1 MRQRMQPH
9 GGQLMMTTQVTTK
22 VPPGFDGKTSWFAFE
37 DAIDDWCDITELEAE
52 KWGPALRNRLEGE
65 ASVYKRLLDREQL
78 REPNGR
84 GVEYFKRT
92 LRPHFVKGA
101 QTVFLYRF
109 MRFMKNNRGN
119 AELMK
124 WMTRFQIDGRRLEES
139 WMDLCPELDLTSPA
153 IVAEVTAR
161 RNAHNN
167 AQAALHAA
175 DNNHVI
181 VPWTDDMI
189 QAVHNEAIGLHRQQ
203 HRDLFP
209 LSPNLIALIFISTA
223 DLFQDQRQSLTSIIT
238 HRNRTMDQ
246 YRVGELRET
255 FIEMFCTVKTA
266 VDNPMMNPSGSGG
279 RRAFL
284 VLEEGDLDGSFGY
297 WAEDEEDGAEG
308 FLDALEDVFWI
319 WDDNDYSW
327 FQRRFQGRRT
337 RKGKGKGKGWK
348 GKGKGKGG
356 RRFFR
361 PRNKGKGKGKRKGKS
376 HLVEDDSYYA
386 NEEWQGYE
394 NENWDEGYW
403 AYEDETAW
411 QSQGWDEWQEYDEY
425 GYFQGKGKKGKKGK
439 GKGKKGHGPS
449 EQGKGQGD
457 GKGEANYVNPSHSSQ
472 PSVQQAALP
481 SSASASGFFVTH
493 SDVSL
498 TSVKV
503 TQDEDQSMEPDL
515 SGCAFLGQEANPVQ
529 KVEEEGVAFH
539 TENQMPPTVA
549 ILDLGCTR
557 AMGSRNAV
565 NAFCDYVDNN
575 DCGLWYKIE
584 PTSSR
589 FFFANSQQ
597 TKCTEKLVI
606 HMYDKSW
613 SVHTTEFDIVEE
625 GNVPLLMSLPQMRNL
640 GFQFELSPQK
650 SFLNC
655 TRLGIWKHQLKMA
668 KSTHLVM
675 DFQDIAWYMSAV
687 YFKTPEVTSFFSQ
700 HEHFE
705 YSQLSVETF
714 AYATDDDWEIDY
726 HRRELIRHHK
736 TLRSQLFKI
745 SGSKCPI
752 SFDDLESTRTTFLE
766 MKNGTKKVEKDDW
779 RAVSGPEKRFDKQWK
794 GRTVFKIKAGAALPA
809 EELSHVKSSSKP
821 ARISDPSDEV
831 KPEHSSPEEKA
842 GKSKSSSAPAEE
854 GKSGSSSSG
863 LKRRLGRKTA
873 SPSEHDDFGK
883 EFIGELEKELD
894 MELDK
899 SDDVRKRRPKGDD
912 VEYSPSSDDE
922 RWEKAKNK
930 PGNESLEPRRISV
943 PLPGSEAQ
951 ALTPA
956 YRKMI
961 KRLDDK
967 VELYKLHVKHYHM
980 SPTQFRRRTSMLNL
994 PERIYEK
1001 YEDVFNKCRVCS
1013 MSVAPPPRAKISGI
1027 RASVFGDVVFV
1038 DHCEIELKKKKY
1050 VVLLVLDGATNLLW
1064 ATAQNSLDKKETL
1077 THLRSWNEQN
1087 NCIPKA
1093 IVGDEAFFSDELL
1106 EYYKFHGIKDLPCGP
1121 RTPWPNRAETAVRLF
1136 KKQWTIMAMSLEG
1149 DERFNGVTIR
1159 QAVKMTAWARNTQL
1173 TISGYSPLEI
1183 ATGRRPPDLFDVE
1196 TANPEQLTSEP
1207 PEEDVPTL
1215 ALQRL
1220 ALRAH
1225 QEARQAA
1232 DLRHDMARRTMPS
1245 DGPYKQGD
1253 EVFYWHQDSSKFK
1266 DKGKWIRGK
1275 VLSQEGAM
1283 VHLHTNKAVIRV
1295 NQSKV
1300 RRDHDEW
1307 HDVSI
1312 PNLDETKEEIK
1323 DEGDLKREDH
1333 NLLCEGCLGEQ
1344 AFWFYDDQKCD
1355 VLELFGS
1362 SSGYSWMMARKGVK
1376 VGQPIDHK
1384 HGSNLNTAY
1393 GQAEAW
1399 KKIMK
1404 MDPEIIFI
1412 NNPSPQSARKMV
1424 FRFCFD
1430 VITWQCKRNKKFIVT
1445 CAEGSYFSLFLDQKR
1460 WHKIL
1465 SKHLCWERVDLQH
1478 FCNCEDEIRDMI
1490 VYHSYDDYQD
1500 DISWFEFL
1508 TKKKFFS
1515 HEACWK
1521 DPHWKA
1527 LPARFLA
1534 GLIRATPEVS
1544 RSYVA
1549 DKRQEFLLED
1559 ILEDFDQGLLCGTCM
1574 HHDRY
1579 DEHSL
1584 LLRDLDVRNDDIPV
1598 PLRHILPQKFSTPSL
1613 VSTLRMIE
1621 ALPLGTEVS
1630 VRESTNEKIVALIPG
1645 LQNIRRMT
1653 LPQMYF
1659 ESCSIF
1665 CGTYGRVNPLFSLP
1679 EDSVILLWNP
1689 GSHHRIFF
1697 MFMSQLYPHYKEFQV
1712 NKWNIIAFSTET
1724 SGAIRRTTVGPPV
1737 NNEVVPPHPPVGAD
1751 GNDPIHPDDHGPPPE
1766 DDVNM
1771 PPDGAND
1778 SGEQDDSDFDMDD
1791 PHVNPP
1797 PGGQPPF
1804 PPQPPPSMPPSTPEV
1819 QFPTAQPS
1827 PFSNPDETIEA
1838 VMQPV
1843 PDDSSSEEPHIT
1855 EPERIEIKQRH
1866 VSHDSDEKPPKAKA
1880 RVMTKKQKVQLP
1892 GHQNPIEV
1900 PTVKPPNDD
1909 EDDVPNPT
1917 VSSNDPTIPLP
1928 TTTPHSFTP
1937 AQPEDEEEYNTPQS
1951 SQDTIP
1957 YQDVETEEPIITEDE
1972 VEHLNSHGS
1981 DDTQPYDSEFVQ
1993 FERDYFVNLGH
2004 NSAAPDFKSY
2014 DINGFRQF
2022 CQYLAK
2028 NGKKTPKAESVIT
2041 PQVLQ
2046 KYAKQIKQAKLE
2058 EFRSFLDFTAMKFRD
2073 RRKHKIENFV
2083 TGRWVLTIKTD
2094 KDGQFKKFKARWVC
2108 RGFQDAQK
2116 WDLQTDSPT
2125 ATRYGFRVA
2134 SQHAASSYWDL
2145 LHIDLKTAFLQ
2156 GETYDLERRV
2166 IHVQLPSDI
2175 GLPPYLVGLCTR
2187 SVYGLA
2193 DAPRRWWNRLDK
2205 FLISLGIQ
2213 PTRADRCTYVCYDGA
2228 FKNDDV
2234 SSGTKTP
2241 KQVSYYVDSPSG
2253 EMTRDESFDIANEVR
2268 QSFAV
2273 EERLFSLCHA
2283 EGKSLYQQQR
2293 YTQKKSEDCA
2303 WTPVIDEELLKFLES
2318 VEHKAGWIPYQNGH
2332 AQVSYRA
2339 KALRTPD
2346 PYYTSKQYF
2355 FRTSIVKR
2363 KGVWWLLEMN
2373 ADIRKEKNF
2382 ISLEEE
2388 AEVLVSIFLPA
2399 ERAYLASTPQL
2410 TPEVVEELLEH
2421 FMDPVHGS
2429 NSKGRKTI
2437 GMCCLHVDDLFVT
2450 GTPDFLE
2457 KFKKKKVKASFKIGH
2472 EDVNDLMFTGQ
2483 RVKWQLDEKT
2493 KKKSHIV
2500 VEQSL
2505 CVSELTEIVIQKG
2518 QKDDEKCDKD
2528 MHTAYRSLLGS
2539 INWLQ
2544 SRTQFQACYQF
2555 SRCASAAASPTI
2567 GDCKALNK
2575 LCKQIVNDPMELK
2588 YWPLEGNP
2596 RLMAM
2601 PDAAFRNNSD
2611 KSSQR
2616 AMVIFMSEPRKEKS
2630 RNSRGSL
2637 IFFESTKIK
2646 RTTLSTTVAELY
2658 ALMKCYG
2665 TCQMLR
2671 GLIKD
2676 ITGHSCELHMRTDAN
2691 NSVTTASTTHV
2702 PEQQETIHMIQMLRK
2717 EACSGSIADL
2727 SHIRT
2732 QWCLADCLTKKSANP
2747 QALIDAVRQGILKEV
2762 DAHPPFRTLVE
2773 HKAYLRSWLPTVCHH
2788 VNFALDVF
2796 YLGESFQWQLC
2807 AVNLF
2812 ACWPFKSCVMNVSS
2826 LCMNAMLKE
2835 IFISFY
2841 EFVPAAQ
2848 LACTHS

>member
-1 MRQRMQPH
+1 MPLFSGSGAVKIMDLYEDEPNDDYESYAMRQRMQPH

-181 VPWTDDMI
+181 VPWNDDMI

-223 DLFQDQRQSLTSIIT
+223 DLSQDQRQGLTSIMT

-284 VLEEGDLDGSFGY
+284 VIEEGDLDGSFGY

-337 RKGKGKGKGWK
+337 RKGKGKGKGRK

-394 NENWDEGYW
+394 NENWNEGYW

-425 GYFQGKGKKGKKGK
+425 GYFQGKGKKGK

-472 PSVQQAALP
+472 PSVQQAAIP

-503 TQDEDQSMEPDL
+503 TQDEDQSMEPDP

-655 TRLGIWKHQLKMA
+655 TRLGIWKYQLRMA

-700 HEHFE
+700 NEHFE

-809 EELSHVKSSSKP
+809 EELSHVKSSNKP

-930 PGNESLEPRRISV
+930 PGNESFEPRRISV

-1093 IVGDEAFFSDELL
+1093 IVGDEAFFSDEFL

-1149 DERFNGVTIR
+1149 DERFKGVTIR

-1207 PEEDVPTL
+1207 PEEDVSTL

-1445 CAEGSYFSLFLDQKR
+1445 CPEESYFSLFLDQKR

-1584 LLRDLDVRNDDIPV
+1584 LLRDLNVRNDDIPV

-1697 MFMSQLYPHYKEFQV
+1697 MFMSQLYPLYKEFQM

-1751 GNDPIHPDDHGPPPE
+1751 GNDPIHPDDHGPPPPE

-1855 EPERIEIKQRH
+1855 EPERIEIKQRQ

-1917 VSSNDPTIPLP
+1917 AASSNDPTIPLP

-1972 VEHLNSHGS
+1972 VEHLHSNGS

-1993 FERDYFVNLGH
+1993 FEGDYFVNLGH

-2283 EGKSLYQQQR
+2283 EGQSLYQQQR

-2303 WTPVIDEELLKFLES
+2303 WTPVVDEELLKFLES

-2346 PYYTSKQYF
+2346 PYYTSKQYV

-2457 KFKKKKVKASFKIGH
+2457 KFKSKVKASFKIGH

-2637 IFFESTKIK
+2637 IFFESTKNK

-2691 NSVTTASTTHV
+2691 NLVTTASTTHV

-2747 QALIDAVRQGILKEV
+2747 QALIDAVRQGMLKEV

-2796 YLGESFQWQLC
+2796 YLGESFQ
-2807 AVNLF
+2807 
-2812 ACWPFKSCVMNVSS
+2812 
-2826 LCMNAMLKE
+2826 
-2835 IFISFY
+2835 
-2841 EFVPAAQ
+2841 
-2848 LACTHS
+2848 

>member
-1 MRQRMQPH
+1 MPLFSGSGAVKIMDLYEDEPNDDYESYAMRQRMQPH

-223 DLFQDQRQSLTSIIT
+223 DLSQDQRQSLTSIMT

-337 RKGKGKGKGWK
+337 RKGKGKGKGRK

-394 NENWDEGYW
+394 NENWNEGYW

-425 GYFQGKGKKGKKGK
+425 GYFQGKGKKGRKGK

-493 SDVSL
+493 SGVSL

-655 TRLGIWKHQLKMA
+655 TRLGIWKHQLRMA

-700 HEHFE
+700 NEHFE

-809 EELSHVKSSSKP
+809 EGLSHVKSSSKP

-912 VEYSPSSDDE
+912 VDYSPSSDDE

-1093 IVGDEAFFSDELL
+1093 IVGDEAFFSDEFL

-1207 PEEDVPTL
+1207 PEEDVSTL

-1266 DKGKWIRGK
+1266 EKGKWIRGK

-1404 MDPEIIFI
+1404 MDPEIIYI

-1445 CAEGSYFSLFLDQKR
+1445 CPEGSYFSLFLDQKR

-1478 FCNCEDEIRDMI
+1478 FCKCEDEIRDMI

-1579 DEHSL
+1579 DKHSL

-1689 GSHHRIFF
+1689 GSYHRIFF

-1778 SGEQDDSDFDMDD
+1778 SGEQDDSDYDMDD

-1917 VSSNDPTIPLP
+1917 ASSSNDPTIPLP

-1972 VEHLNSHGS
+1972 VEHLNSNGT

-1993 FERDYFVNLGH
+1993 FEGDYFVNLGH

-2303 WTPVIDEELLKFLES
+2303 WTPVVDEELLKFLES

-2450 GTPDFLE
+2450 GTPEFLE
-2457 KFKKKKVKASFKIGH
+2457 KFKNKVKASFKIGH

-2555 SRCASAAASPTI
+2555 SRCASAAASPTV

-2691 NSVTTASTTHV
+2691 NLVTTASTTHV

-2747 QALIDAVRQGILKEV
+2747 QALIDAVKQGILKEV

-2796 YLGESFQWQLC
+2796 YLGESFQ
-2807 AVNLF
+2807 
-2812 ACWPFKSCVMNVSS
+2812 
-2826 LCMNAMLKE
+2826 
-2835 IFISFY
+2835 
-2841 EFVPAAQ
+2841 
-2848 LACTHS
+2848 

>member
-1 MRQRMQPH
+1 MPLFSGSGAVKIMDLYEDEPNDDYESYAMRQRMQPH

-65 ASVYKRLLDREQL
+65 ASVYKRLLDRDEL
-78 REPNGR
+78 RQPNGR

-119 AELMK
+119 GDLMK

-139 WMDLCPELDLTSPA
+139 WMDLCPELDLTTPA
-153 IVAEVTAR
+153 IVAEVTQR

-167 AQAALHAA
+167 AQAALLAA
-175 DNNHVI
+175 DENHVVI
-181 VPWTDDMI
+181 PWTDEMI

-223 DLFQDQRQSLTSIIT
+223 DLSQDQRQSLTSIMT

-246 YRVGELRET
+246 YRVVELRET

-327 FQRRFQGRRT
+327 YQRRFQGRRT
-337 RKGKGKGKGWK
+337 RKGKGKGRK
-348 GKGKGKGG
+348 GKAKGKGG

-361 PRNKGKGKGKRKGKS
+361 PRNKAKGKGKRKGKS
-376 HLVEDDSYYA
+376 HLVEDESYYA

-394 NENWDEGYW
+394 NENWNEGYW
-403 AYEDETAW
+403 ANEDETAW
-411 QSQGWDEWQEYDEY
+411 QSQGWDEWQDYDEY

-449 EQGKGQGD
+449 DQGKGQGD

-472 PSVQQAALP
+472 PAVQQAALP

-493 SDVSL
+493 SDVGL

-503 TQDEDQSMEPDL
+503 TQDEEQSMEPDF
-515 SGCAFLGQEANPVQ
+515 SGCAFLGQEVNPVQ

-565 NAFCDYVDNN
+565 NAFCDYVDNH

-655 TRLGIWKHQLKMA
+655 TRLGIWKHQLRMA

-736 TLRSQLFKI
+736 TLHSQLFKI

-794 GRTVFKIKAGAALPA
+794 GRTVFKIKAGAVLPA

-831 KPEHSSPEEKA
+831 KPEHSSPEEKP
-842 GKSKSSSAPAEE
+842 GKSKPSSASAEE

-873 SPSEHDDFGK
+873 SPSEYDDFGK

-912 VEYSPSSDDE
+912 VDYTPSSDDE

-1001 YEDVFNKCRVCS
+1001 CEDVFNKCRVCS

-1027 RASVFGDVVFV
+1027 RASVFGDVIFV

-1093 IVGDEAFFSDELL
+1093 IVGDEAFFSDEFL

-1121 RTPWPNRAETAVRLF
+1121 RTPWPNRAERAVRLF

-1159 QAVKMTAWARNTQL
+1159 QAVKMTVWARNTQL

-1207 PEEDVPTL
+1207 PV
-1215 ALQRL
+1215 QRL

-1253 EVFYWHQDSSKFK
+1253 EVFYWHQDSGKFK
-1266 DKGKWIRGK
+1266 DKGRWIRGK

-1283 VHLHTNKAVIRV
+1283 VHLHTHKAVIRV

-1312 PNLDETKEEIK
+1312 PNLDEAKEEIK

-1445 CAEGSYFSLFLDQKR
+1445 CPEGSYFSLFLDQKR

-1490 VYHSYDDYQD
+1490 VYHSYDDYQH
-1500 DISWFEFL
+1500 DISWFEYL

-1515 HEACWK
+1515 HEVCWK

-1778 SGEQDDSDFDMDD
+1778 SGEQDDDSDFDMDD
-1791 PHVNPP
+1791 PHLNPP

-1804 PPQPPPSMPPSTPEV
+1804 PPHPPPSMPPSMPEV

-1843 PDDSSSEEPHIT
+1843 PDDSSSEEPQIT

-1866 VSHDSDEKPPKAKA
+1866 VSHDSDEKPPRAKA
-1880 RVMTKKQKVQLP
+1880 RVQTKKQKVQLP
-1892 GHQNPIEV
+1892 GHQNPIEA
-1900 PTVKPPNDD
+1900 PTVKLPSDD

-1917 VSSNDPTIPLP
+1917 AASSNDPTIPLP

-1972 VEHLNSHGS
+1972 VEHLNSNGS

-1993 FERDYFVNLGH
+1993 FEGDYFVNLGH

-2134 SQHAASSYWDL
+2134 SQHAASSYWDI

-2205 FLISLGIQ
+2205 FLISSGIQ

-2234 SSGTKTP
+2234 SSGTKTT

-2303 WTPVIDEELLKFLES
+2303 WTPVVDEELLKFLES

-2373 ADIRKEKNF
+2373 VDIRKEKNL

-2457 KFKKKKVKASFKIGH
+2457 KFKSKVKANFKIGH

-2555 SRCASAAASPTI
+2555 SRCASAAASPTV

-2588 YWPLEGNP
+2588 FWPLEGNP

-2691 NSVTTASTTHV
+2691 NLVTTASTTHV

-2796 YLGESFQWQLC
+2796 FLGESFQ
-2807 AVNLF
+2807 
-2812 ACWPFKSCVMNVSS
+2812 
-2826 LCMNAMLKE
+2826 
-2835 IFISFY
+2835 
-2841 EFVPAAQ
+2841 
-2848 LACTHS
+2848 

>member
-1 MRQRMQPH
+1 MPLFSGSGAVKIMDLYEDEPNDDYESYAMRQRMQPH

-209 LSPNLIALIFISTA
+209 LSPNLIALILS
-223 DLFQDQRQSLTSIIT
+223 QDQRQSLTSIMT

-337 RKGKGKGKGWK
+337 RKGKGKGKGRK

-394 NENWDEGYW
+394 NENWNEGYW

-472 PSVQQAALP
+472 PTVQQAALP

-503 TQDEDQSMEPDL
+503 TQDEDQSMEPDP

-655 TRLGIWKHQLKMA
+655 TRLGIWKHQLRMA

-700 HEHFE
+700 NEHFE

-794 GRTVFKIKAGAALPA
+794 GRTVFKIKAGATLPA

-943 PLPGSEAQ
+943 PLPGNEAQ

-967 VELYKLHVKHYHM
+967 VELHKLHVKHYHM

-1038 DHCEIELKKKKY
+1038 DHCEIELKRKKY
-1050 VVLLVLDGATNLLW
+1050 AVLLVLDGATNLLW

-1093 IVGDEAFFSDELL
+1093 IVGDEAFFSDEFL

-1136 KKQWTIMAMSLEG
+1136 KKQWIMAMSLEG

-1207 PEEDVPTL
+1207 PEEDVSTL

-1266 DKGKWIRGK
+1266 EKGKWIRGK

-1445 CAEGSYFSLFLDQKR
+1445 CPEGSYFSLFLDQKR

-1630 VRESTNEKIVALIPG
+1630 VRESTNERIVALIPG

-1771 PPDGAND
+1771 PPDGVND

-1827 PFSNPDETIEA
+1827 PFSNPDETIEV

-1843 PDDSSSEEPHIT
+1843 PDESSSEEPHIT

-1892 GHQNPIEV
+1892 GHQNPIEA

-1917 VSSNDPTIPLP
+1917 AASSNDPTIPLP

-1972 VEHLNSHGS
+1972 VKHLNSNGS

-1993 FERDYFVNLGH
+1993 FEGDYFVNLGQ

-2046 KYAKQIKQAKLE
+2046 KYAKQIKHAKLE

-2303 WTPVIDEELLKFLES
+2303 WTPVVDEELLKFLES

-2457 KFKKKKVKASFKIGH
+2457 KFKNKVKASFKIGH

-2567 GDCKALNK
+2567 GDCKTLNK

-2691 NSVTTASTTHV
+2691 NLVTTASTTHV

-2796 YLGESFQWQLC
+2796 YLGESFQ
-2807 AVNLF
+2807 
-2812 ACWPFKSCVMNVSS
+2812 
-2826 LCMNAMLKE
+2826 
-2835 IFISFY
+2835 
-2841 EFVPAAQ
+2841 
-2848 LACTHS
+2848 

>member
-1 MRQRMQPH
+1 MPLFSGSGAVKIMDLYEDEPNDDYESYAMRQRMQPH

-175 DNNHVI
+175 DNNHVVI
-181 VPWTDDMI
+181 PWTDDMI

-223 DLFQDQRQSLTSIIT
+223 DLSQDQRQSLTSIMT

-284 VLEEGDLDGSFGY
+284 VIEEGDLDGSFGY

-337 RKGKGKGKGWK
+337 RKGKGKGKGRK

-376 HLVEDDSYYA
+376 HLVEDESYYA

-394 NENWDEGYW
+394 NENWNEGYW

-472 PSVQQAALP
+472 PAVQQAALP

-503 TQDEDQSMEPDL
+503 TPDEDQSMEPDL

-549 ILDLGCTR
+549 ILELGCTR

-597 TKCTEKLVI
+597 TKCTEKLAI

-655 TRLGIWKHQLKMA
+655 TRLGIWKHQLRMA

-726 HRRELIRHHK
+726 HRKELIRHHK

-794 GRTVFKIKAGAALPA
+794 GRTVFKIKAGVALPA

-863 LKRRLGRKTA
+863 LKRRLGRKTT
-873 SPSEHDDFGK
+873 SPSEYDDFGK

-912 VEYSPSSDDE
+912 VGYSPSSDDE

-980 SPTQFRRRTSMLNL
+980 SPTQF
-994 PERIYEK
+994 
-1001 YEDVFNKCRVCS
+1001 
-1013 MSVAPPPRAKISGI
+1013 
-1027 RASVFGDVVFV
+1027 
-1038 DHCEIELKKKKY
+1038 
-1050 VVLLVLDGATNLLW
+1050 LDGATNLLW

-1093 IVGDEAFFSDELL
+1093 IVGDEAFFSDEFL

-1207 PEEDVPTL
+1207 PEEDVSTL

-1312 PNLDETKEEIK
+1312 PNLDEAKEEIK

-1424 FRFCFD
+1424 FRFRFD

-1445 CAEGSYFSLFLDQKR
+1445 CPEGSYFSLFLDQKR

-1515 HEACWK
+1515 HEACWN

-1534 GLIRATPEVS
+1534 GLIRATPEAS

-1724 SGAIRRTTVGPPV
+1724 SGAIRRTTVGPPA

-1791 PHVNPP
+1791 PHLNPP

-1804 PPQPPPSMPPSTPEV
+1804 PPHPPPSMPPSTPEV

-1855 EPERIEIKQRH
+1855 EPQRIEIKQRH

-1892 GHQNPIEV
+1892 GHQNPIEA

-1917 VSSNDPTIPLP
+1917 AASSNDPTILLP

-1957 YQDVETEEPIITEDE
+1957 YQDVETEEPIITEDG
-1972 VEHLNSHGS
+1972 VEHLNSNGS

-1993 FERDYFVNLGH
+1993 FEGDYFVNLGH

-2134 SQHAASSYWDL
+2134 SQHAASSYWDI

-2303 WTPVIDEELLKFLES
+2303 WTPVVDEELLKFLES

-2373 ADIRKEKNF
+2373 ADIRKEKNL

-2399 ERAYLASTPQL
+2399 ERSYLASTPQL

-2457 KFKKKKVKASFKIGH
+2457 KFKSKVKASFKIGH

-2555 SRCASAAASPTI
+2555 SRCASAAASPTV

-2588 YWPLEGNP
+2588 FWPLEGNP

-2691 NSVTTASTTHV
+2691 NLVTTASTTHV

-2796 YLGESFQWQLC
+2796 YLGESFQ
-2807 AVNLF
+2807 
-2812 ACWPFKSCVMNVSS
+2812 
-2826 LCMNAMLKE
+2826 
-2835 IFISFY
+2835 
-2841 EFVPAAQ
+2841 
-2848 LACTHS
+2848 

>member
-1 MRQRMQPH
+1 MPLFSGSGAVKIMDLYEDEPNDDYESYAMRQRMQPH

-22 VPPGFDGKTSWFAFE
+22 VPPQFDGKTSWFAFE

-181 VPWTDDMI
+181 VPWNDDMI

-209 LSPNLIALIFISTA
+209 LSPNLIALIFISTS
-223 DLFQDQRQSLTSIIT
+223 DLSQDQRQGLTSIMT

-284 VLEEGDLDGSFGY
+284 VIEEGDLDGSFGY

-337 RKGKGKGKGWK
+337 RKGKGKGR
-348 GKGKGKGG
+348 KGKGKGG

-394 NENWDEGYW
+394 NENWNEGYW

-472 PSVQQAALP
+472 PSVQQAAIP

-503 TQDEDQSMEPDL
+503 TQDEDQSMEPDP

-529 KVEEEGVAFH
+529 KVEEEGLAFH

-655 TRLGIWKHQLKMA
+655 TRLGIWKYQLRMA

-700 HEHFE
+700 NEHFE

-794 GRTVFKIKAGAALPA
+794 GRTVFKIKAGATLPA

-930 PGNESLEPRRISV
+930 PGNESFEPRRISV

-1077 THLRSWNEQN
+1077 THLRLWNEQN

-1093 IVGDEAFFSDELL
+1093 IVGDEAFFSDEFL

-1207 PEEDVPTL
+1207 PEEDVSTL

-1323 DEGDLKREDH
+1323 DEGDLKREDQ

-1445 CAEGSYFSLFLDQKR
+1445 CPEGSYFSLFLDQKR

-1584 LLRDLDVRNDDIPV
+1584 LLRDLNVRNDDIPV

-1771 PPDGAND
+1771 PPDGVND

-1797 PGGQPPF
+1797 PSGQPPF

-1843 PDDSSSEEPHIT
+1843 PDESSSEEPHIT
-1855 EPERIEIKQRH
+1855 EPERIEIKQRQ
-1866 VSHDSDEKPPKAKA
+1866 VSHDSDEMPPKAKA

-1917 VSSNDPTIPLP
+1917 TASSNDPTIPLP

-1972 VEHLNSHGS
+1972 VEHLHSNGS

-1993 FERDYFVNLGH
+1993 FEGDYFVNLGH

-2253 EMTRDESFDIANEVR
+2253 EMTRDESFDISNEVR

-2303 WTPVIDEELLKFLES
+2303 WTPVVDEELLKFLES

-2450 GTPDFLE
+2450 GTPEFLE
-2457 KFKKKKVKASFKIGH
+2457 KFKNKVKASFKIGH

-2555 SRCASAAASPTI
+2555 SRCASAAASPTV

-2588 YWPLEGNP
+2588 FWPLEGNP

-2691 NSVTTASTTHV
+2691 NLVTTASTTHV

-2796 YLGESFQWQLC
+2796 YLGESFR
-2807 AVNLF
+2807 
-2812 ACWPFKSCVMNVSS
+2812 
-2826 LCMNAMLKE
+2826 
-2835 IFISFY
+2835 
-2841 EFVPAAQ
+2841 
-2848 LACTHS
+2848 

>member
-1 MRQRMQPH
+1 MPLFSGSGAVKIMDLYEDEPNDDYESYAMRQRMQPH

-65 ASVYKRLLDREQL
+65 ASVYKRLLDRDQL

-181 VPWTDDMI
+181 VPWNDDMI

-223 DLFQDQRQSLTSIIT
+223 DLSQDQRQGLTSIMT

-284 VLEEGDLDGSFGY
+284 VIEEGDLDGSFGY

-337 RKGKGKGKGWK
+337 RKGKGKGKGR
-348 GKGKGKGG
+348 KGKGKGG

-394 NENWDEGYW
+394 NENWNEGYW

-472 PSVQQAALP
+472 PSVQQAAIP

-655 TRLGIWKHQLKMA
+655 TRLGIWKYQLRMA

-700 HEHFE
+700 NEHFE

-809 EELSHVKSSSKP
+809 EELSHVKSSNKP

-831 KPEHSSPEEKA
+831 KPEHYSPEEKA

-930 PGNESLEPRRISV
+930 PGNESFEPRRISV

-1027 RASVFGDVVFV
+1027 RASVFGDVVVV

-1087 NCIPKA
+1087 NCIPRA
-1093 IVGDEAFFSDELL
+1093 IVGDEAFFSDEFL

-1149 DERFNGVTIR
+1149 DERFHGVTIR
-1159 QAVKMTAWARNTQL
+1159 QTVKMTAWARNTQL

-1207 PEEDVPTL
+1207 PEEDVSTL

-1376 VGQPIDHK
+1376 VEQPIDHK

-1404 MDPEIIFI
+1404 MGPEIIFI

-1445 CAEGSYFSLFLDQKR
+1445 CPEGSYFSLFLDQKR

-1508 TKKKFFS
+1508 TKKKFCS
-1515 HEACWK
+1515 HVACWK

-1724 SGAIRRTTVGPPV
+1724 SAAIRRTTVGPPV

-1751 GNDPIHPDDHGPPPE
+1751 GNDPTHPDDHGPPPE

-1771 PPDGAND
+1771 PPDGANG
-1778 SGEQDDSDFDMDD
+1778 SGEQDDSDFDMND

-1827 PFSNPDETIEA
+1827 PFSNPDEIIEA

-1855 EPERIEIKQRH
+1855 EPERIEIKQRQ

-1917 VSSNDPTIPLP
+1917 AASSNDPTIPLP

-1972 VEHLNSHGS
+1972 VEHLNSNGS

-1993 FERDYFVNLGH
+1993 FEGDYFVNLGH

-2014 DINGFRQF
+2014 DINGYRQF

-2228 FKNDDV
+2228 FQNDDV

-2303 WTPVIDEELLKFLES
+2303 WTPVVDEELLKFLES

-2457 KFKKKKVKASFKIGH
+2457 KFKSKVKASFKIGH

-2596 RLMAM
+2596 RLRTMA
-2601 PDAAFRNNSD
+2601 DAAFRNNSD

-2616 AMVIFMSEPRKEKS
+2616 AMVIFMSDSRKEKS

-2691 NSVTTASTTHV
+2691 NLVTTASTTHV

-2796 YLGESFQWQLC
+2796 YLGESFQ
-2807 AVNLF
+2807 
-2812 ACWPFKSCVMNVSS
+2812 
-2826 LCMNAMLKE
+2826 
-2835 IFISFY
+2835 
-2841 EFVPAAQ
+2841 
-2848 LACTHS
+2848 

>member
-1 MRQRMQPH
+1 MPLFSGSGAVKIMDLYEDEPNDDYESYAIRQRMQPH

-181 VPWTDDMI
+181 VPWNDDMI

-223 DLFQDQRQSLTSIIT
+223 DLSQDQSQSLTSIMT

-284 VLEEGDLDGSFGY
+284 ALEEGDLDGSFGY

-337 RKGKGKGKGWK
+337 RKGKGKGKGRK

-394 NENWDEGYW
+394 NENWNEGYW
-403 AYEDETAW
+403 AYEEETAW

-472 PSVQQAALP
+472 PTVQQAALP

-493 SDVSL
+493 SVVSL

-503 TQDEDQSMEPDL
+503 TQDEDQSMEPDP

-655 TRLGIWKHQLKMA
+655 TRLGIWKHQLRMA

-794 GRTVFKIKAGAALPA
+794 GRTVFKIKAGATLPA

-1077 THLRSWNEQN
+1077 THLRLWNEQN
-1087 NCIPKA
+1087 NCIRPKA
-1093 IVGDEAFFSDELL
+1093 IVGDEAFFSDEFL

-1207 PEEDVPTL
+1207 PEEDVSTL

-1445 CAEGSYFSLFLDQKR
+1445 CPEGSYFSLFLDQKR

-1465 SKHLCWERVDLQH
+1465 SKHLCWERVNLQH
-1478 FCNCEDEIRDMI
+1478 FCKCEDEIRDMI

-1515 HEACWK
+1515 HEVCWK

-1679 EDSVILLWNP
+1679 EDPVILLWNP

-1712 NKWNIIAFSTET
+1712 NKWNIIAFSKET

-1843 PDDSSSEEPHIT
+1843 PEDSSSEEPHIT

-1900 PTVKPPNDD
+1900 PTVKPPNDV

-1917 VSSNDPTIPLP
+1917 AASSNDPTIPLP

-1972 VEHLNSHGS
+1972 VEHLNSNGS

-1993 FERDYFVNLGH
+1993 FEGDYFVNLGH

-2134 SQHAASSYWDL
+2134 SQHATSSYWDL

-2213 PTRADRCTYVCYDGA
+2213 PTRADRCTYVCYEGA

-2303 WTPVIDEELLKFLES
+2303 WTPVVDEELLKFLES

-2457 KFKKKKVKASFKIGH
+2457 KFKNKVKASFKIGH

-2555 SRCASAAASPTI
+2555 SRCASAAASPTV

-2588 YWPLEGNP
+2588 FWPLEGIP

-2691 NSVTTASTTHV
+2691 NLVTTASTTHV

-2773 HKAYLRSWLPTVCHH
+2773 HKAYFRSWLPTVCHH

-2796 YLGESFQWQLC
+2796 YLGESFQ
-2807 AVNLF
+2807 
-2812 ACWPFKSCVMNVSS
+2812 
-2826 LCMNAMLKE
+2826 
-2835 IFISFY
+2835 
-2841 EFVPAAQ
+2841 
-2848 LACTHS
+2848 

>member
-1 MRQRMQPH
+1 MPLFSGSGAVKIMDLYEDEPNDDYESYAMRQRMQPH

-223 DLFQDQRQSLTSIIT
+223 DLSQDQRQSLTSIMT

-337 RKGKGKGKGWK
+337 RKGKGKGKGRK

-376 HLVEDDSYYA
+376 HLVEDDNYYA

-394 NENWDEGYW
+394 NENWNEGYW

-425 GYFQGKGKKGKKGK
+425 GYFQGKGKKGK

-498 TSVKV
+498 TSVKA

-655 TRLGIWKHQLKMA
+655 TRLGIWKYQLRMA

-700 HEHFE
+700 NEHFE

-912 VEYSPSSDDE
+912 VDYSPSSDDE

-1093 IVGDEAFFSDELL
+1093 IVGDEAFFSDEFL

-1183 ATGRRPPDLFDVE
+1183 ATGRRPPDLFDIE

-1207 PEEDVPTL
+1207 PEEDVSTL
-1215 ALQRL
+1215 ALRRL

-1333 NLLCEGCLGEQ
+1333 NLLCEGCLGEE

-1404 MDPEIIFI
+1404 MDPEIIYI

-1445 CAEGSYFSLFLDQKR
+1445 CPEGSYFSLFLDQKR

-1478 FCNCEDEIRDMI
+1478 FCKCEDEIRDMI

-1508 TKKKFFS
+1508 KKKKFFS

-1584 LLRDLDVRNDDIPV
+1584 LLRDLNVRNDDIPV

-1771 PPDGAND
+1771 PPNGADG
-1778 SGEQDDSDFDMDD
+1778 SGEQDDSDYDMDD

-1838 VMQPV
+1838 VMQPL

-1855 EPERIEIKQRH
+1855 EPERIEIKQRQ

-1917 VSSNDPTIPLP
+1917 AASSNDPTIPLP

-1972 VEHLNSHGS
+1972 VEHLHSNGS

-1993 FERDYFVNLGH
+1993 FEGDYFVNLGH

-2046 KYAKQIKQAKLE
+2046 KYAKQIKQAKLA

-2303 WTPVIDEELLKFLES
+2303 WTPVVDEELLKFLES

-2388 AEVLVSIFLPA
+2388 AEVLVSNFLPA

-2450 GTPDFLE
+2450 GTPEFLE
-2457 KFKKKKVKASFKIGH
+2457 KFKNKVKASFKIGH

-2518 QKDDEKCDKD
+2518 RKDDEKCDKD

-2555 SRCASAAASPTI
+2555 SRCASAAASPTV

-2691 NSVTTASTTHV
+2691 NLVTTASTTHV

-2747 QALIDAVRQGILKEV
+2747 QALIDAVKQGILKEV

-2796 YLGESFQWQLC
+2796 YLGESFQ
-2807 AVNLF
+2807 
-2812 ACWPFKSCVMNVSS
+2812 
-2826 LCMNAMLKE
+2826 
-2835 IFISFY
+2835 
-2841 EFVPAAQ
+2841 
-2848 LACTHS
+2848 

>member
-1 MRQRMQPH
+1 MPLFSGSGAVKIMDLYEDEPNDDYESYAMRQRMQPH

-22 VPPGFDGKTSWFAFE
+22 VPPGFDGKTPWFAFE

-181 VPWTDDMI
+181 VPWNDDMI

-223 DLFQDQRQSLTSIIT
+223 DLSQDQRQGLTSIMT

-284 VLEEGDLDGSFGY
+284 VIEEGDLDGSFGY

-337 RKGKGKGKGWK
+337 RKGKGKGKGRK

-394 NENWDEGYW
+394 NENWNEGYW

-472 PSVQQAALP
+472 PTVQQAALP

-503 TQDEDQSMEPDL
+503 TQDEDQSMEPDP

-655 TRLGIWKHQLKMA
+655 TRLGIWKYQLRMA

-794 GRTVFKIKAGAALPA
+794 GRTVFKIKAGATLPA

-912 VEYSPSSDDE
+912 VDYSPSSDDE

-1050 VVLLVLDGATNLLW
+1050 VVLLVLDGATNLL
-1064 ATAQNSLDKKETL
+1064 LG
-1077 THLRSWNEQN
+1077 LR
-1087 NCIPKA
+1087 
-1093 IVGDEAFFSDELL
+1093 
-1106 EYYKFHGIKDLPCGP
+1106 
-1121 RTPWPNRAETAVRLF
+1121 
-1136 KKQWTIMAMSLEG
+1136 
-1149 DERFNGVTIR
+1149 
-1159 QAVKMTAWARNTQL
+1159 
-1173 TISGYSPLEI
+1173 
-1183 ATGRRPPDLFDVE
+1183 RR
-1196 TANPEQLTSEP
+1196 
-1207 PEEDVPTL
+1207 
-1215 ALQRL
+1215 
-1220 ALRAH
+1220 
-1225 QEARQAA
+1225 
-1232 DLRHDMARRTMPS
+1232 
-1245 DGPYKQGD
+1245 
-1253 EVFYWHQDSSKFK
+1253 
-1266 DKGKWIRGK
+1266 I
-1275 VLSQEGAM
+1275 
-1283 VHLHTNKAVIRV
+1283 
-1295 NQSKV
+1295 
-1300 RRDHDEW
+1300 
-1307 HDVSI
+1307 
-1312 PNLDETKEEIK
+1312 
-1323 DEGDLKREDH
+1323 
-1333 NLLCEGCLGEQ
+1333 
-1344 AFWFYDDQKCD
+1344 
-1355 VLELFGS
+1355 
-1362 SSGYSWMMARKGVK
+1362 
-1376 VGQPIDHK
+1376 
-1384 HGSNLNTAY
+1384 
-1393 GQAEAW
+1393 
-1399 KKIMK
+1399 
-1404 MDPEIIFI
+1404 
-1412 NNPSPQSARKMV
+1412 
-1424 FRFCFD
+1424 
-1430 VITWQCKRNKKFIVT
+1430 
-1445 CAEGSYFSLFLDQKR
+1445 
-1460 WHKIL
+1460 
-1465 SKHLCWERVDLQH
+1465 
-1478 FCNCEDEIRDMI
+1478 
-1490 VYHSYDDYQD
+1490 HS
-1500 DISWFEFL
+1500 
-1508 TKKKFFS
+1508 
-1515 HEACWK
+1515 
-1521 DPHWKA
+1521 
-1527 LPARFLA
+1527 
-1534 GLIRATPEVS
+1534 
-1544 RSYVA
+1544 
-1549 DKRQEFLLED
+1549 
-1559 ILEDFDQGLLCGTCM
+1559 
-1574 HHDRY
+1574 
-1579 DEHSL
+1579 
-1584 LLRDLDVRNDDIPV
+1584 
-1598 PLRHILPQKFSTPSL
+1598 
-1613 VSTLRMIE
+1613 
-1621 ALPLGTEVS
+1621 
-1630 VRESTNEKIVALIPG
+1630 
-1645 LQNIRRMT
+1645 
-1653 LPQMYF
+1653 
-1659 ESCSIF
+1659 
-1665 CGTYGRVNPLFSLP
+1665 
-1679 EDSVILLWNP
+1679 
-1689 GSHHRIFF
+1689 
-1697 MFMSQLYPHYKEFQV
+1697 
-1712 NKWNIIAFSTET
+1712 
-1724 SGAIRRTTVGPPV
+1724 
-1737 NNEVVPPHPPVGAD
+1737 
-1751 GNDPIHPDDHGPPPE
+1751 
-1766 DDVNM
+1766 
-1771 PPDGAND
+1771 
-1778 SGEQDDSDFDMDD
+1778 
-1791 PHVNPP
+1791 
-1797 PGGQPPF
+1797 
-1804 PPQPPPSMPPSTPEV
+1804 
-1819 QFPTAQPS
+1819 
-1827 PFSNPDETIEA
+1827 
-1838 VMQPV
+1838 
-1843 PDDSSSEEPHIT
+1843 
-1855 EPERIEIKQRH
+1855 
-1866 VSHDSDEKPPKAKA
+1866 
-1880 RVMTKKQKVQLP
+1880 
-1892 GHQNPIEV
+1892 
-1900 PTVKPPNDD
+1900 
-1909 EDDVPNPT
+1909 
-1917 VSSNDPTIPLP
+1917 
-1928 TTTPHSFTP
+1928 
-1937 AQPEDEEEYNTPQS
+1937 
-1951 SQDTIP
+1951 
-1957 YQDVETEEPIITEDE
+1957 
-1972 VEHLNSHGS
+1972 
-1981 DDTQPYDSEFVQ
+1981 
-1993 FERDYFVNLGH
+1993 
-2004 NSAAPDFKSY
+2004 
-2014 DINGFRQF
+2014 
-2022 CQYLAK
+2022 
-2028 NGKKTPKAESVIT
+2028 
-2041 PQVLQ
+2041 
-2046 KYAKQIKQAKLE
+2046 
-2058 EFRSFLDFTAMKFRD
+2058 
-2073 RRKHKIENFV
+2073 
-2083 TGRWVLTIKTD
+2083 
-2094 KDGQFKKFKARWVC
+2094 
-2108 RGFQDAQK
+2108 
-2116 WDLQTDSPT
+2116 
-2125 ATRYGFRVA
+2125 
-2134 SQHAASSYWDL
+2134 
-2145 LHIDLKTAFLQ
+2145 
-2156 GETYDLERRV
+2156 
-2166 IHVQLPSDI
+2166 
-2175 GLPPYLVGLCTR
+2175 
-2187 SVYGLA
+2187 
-2193 DAPRRWWNRLDK
+2193 
-2205 FLISLGIQ
+2205 
-2213 PTRADRCTYVCYDGA
+2213 
-2228 FKNDDV
+2228 
-2234 SSGTKTP
+2234 
-2241 KQVSYYVDSPSG
+2241 
-2253 EMTRDESFDIANEVR
+2253 
-2268 QSFAV
+2268 
-2273 EERLFSLCHA
+2273 
-2283 EGKSLYQQQR
+2283 
-2293 YTQKKSEDCA
+2293 
-2303 WTPVIDEELLKFLES
+2303 
-2318 VEHKAGWIPYQNGH
+2318 
-2332 AQVSYRA
+2332 
-2339 KALRTPD
+2339 
-2346 PYYTSKQYF
+2346 
-2355 FRTSIVKR
+2355 
-2363 KGVWWLLEMN
+2363 
-2373 ADIRKEKNF
+2373 IRKK
-2382 ISLEEE
+2382 
-2388 AEVLVSIFLPA
+2388 
-2399 ERAYLASTPQL
+2399 
-2410 TPEVVEELLEH
+2410 H
-2421 FMDPVHGS
+2421 
-2429 NSKGRKTI
+2429 
-2437 GMCCLHVDDLFVT
+2437 
-2450 GTPDFLE
+2450 
-2457 KFKKKKVKASFKIGH
+2457 
-2472 EDVNDLMFTGQ
+2472 
-2483 RVKWQLDEKT
+2483 
-2493 KKKSHIV
+2493 
-2500 VEQSL
+2500 
-2505 CVSELTEIVIQKG
+2505 
-2518 QKDDEKCDKD
+2518 
-2528 MHTAYRSLLGS
+2528 
-2539 INWLQ
+2539 
-2544 SRTQFQACYQF
+2544 
-2555 SRCASAAASPTI
+2555 
-2567 GDCKALNK
+2567 
-2575 LCKQIVNDPMELK
+2575 
-2588 YWPLEGNP
+2588 
-2596 RLMAM
+2596 
-2601 PDAAFRNNSD
+2601 
-2611 KSSQR
+2611 
-2616 AMVIFMSEPRKEKS
+2616 
-2630 RNSRGSL
+2630 
-2637 IFFESTKIK
+2637 
-2646 RTTLSTTVAELY
+2646 
-2658 ALMKCYG
+2658 
-2665 TCQMLR
+2665 
-2671 GLIKD
+2671 
-2676 ITGHSCELHMRTDAN
+2676 
-2691 NSVTTASTTHV
+2691 
-2702 PEQQETIHMIQMLRK
+2702 
-2717 EACSGSIADL
+2717 
-2727 SHIRT
+2727 
-2732 QWCLADCLTKKSANP
+2732 
-2747 QALIDAVRQGILKEV
+2747 
-2762 DAHPPFRTLVE
+2762 
-2773 HKAYLRSWLPTVCHH
+2773 
-2788 VNFALDVF
+2788 
-2796 YLGESFQWQLC
+2796 
-2807 AVNLF
+2807 
-2812 ACWPFKSCVMNVSS
+2812 
-2826 LCMNAMLKE
+2826 
-2835 IFISFY
+2835 
-2841 EFVPAAQ
+2841 
-2848 LACTHS
+2848 

>member
-1 MRQRMQPH
+1 MPLFSGSGAVKIMDLYEDEPNDDYESYAMRQRMQPH

-167 AQAALHAA
+167 AQAAFHAA

-181 VPWTDDMI
+181 VPWNDDMI

-223 DLFQDQRQSLTSIIT
+223 DLSQDQRQSLTSIMT

-255 FIEMFCTVKTA
+255 FIGMFCTVKTA

-284 VLEEGDLDGSFGY
+284 VIEEGDLDGSFGY

-337 RKGKGKGKGWK
+337 RKGKGKGKGRK

-376 HLVEDDSYYA
+376 HLVEEDSYYA

-394 NENWDEGYW
+394 NENWNEGYW

-472 PSVQQAALP
+472 LSVQQAALP

-503 TQDEDQSMEPDL
+503 TQDEDQSMEPDP

-606 HMYDKSW
+606 HMYDQSW

-655 TRLGIWKHQLKMA
+655 TRLGIWKHQLRMA

-700 HEHFE
+700 NEHFE

-794 GRTVFKIKAGAALPA
+794 GRTVFKIKAGATLPA

-883 EFIGELEKELD
+883 EFIGELGKELD

-912 VEYSPSSDDE
+912 VDNYSPSSDDE

-1093 IVGDEAFFSDELL
+1093 IVGDEAFFSDEFL

-1207 PEEDVPTL
+1207 PEEDVSTL

-1266 DKGKWIRGK
+1266 EKGKWIRGK

-1312 PNLDETKEEIK
+1312 PNLDETEEEIK

-1404 MDPEIIFI
+1404 MDPEIIYI

-1445 CAEGSYFSLFLDQKR
+1445 CPEGSYFSLFLDQKR

-1724 SGAIRRTTVGPPV
+1724 SGAIRRTTVGPPG

-1771 PPDGAND
+1771 PPDGVND

-1843 PDDSSSEEPHIT
+1843 PDESSSEEPHIT
-1855 EPERIEIKQRH
+1855 EPERIEIKQRQ
-1866 VSHDSDEKPPKAKA
+1866 VSHDSDEMPPKAKA

-1917 VSSNDPTIPLP
+1917 AASSNDPTIPLP

-1972 VEHLNSHGS
+1972 VEHLHSNGS

-1993 FERDYFVNLGH
+1993 FEGDYFVNLGH

-2303 WTPVIDEELLKFLES
+2303 WTPVVDEELLKFLES

-2450 GTPDFLE
+2450 GTPEFLE
-2457 KFKKKKVKASFKIGH
+2457 KFKNKVKASFKIGH

-2518 QKDDEKCDKD
+2518 KKDDEKCDKD

-2567 GDCKALNK
+2567 GGCKALNK

-2691 NSVTTASTTHV
+2691 NLVTTASTTHV

-2773 HKAYLRSWLPTVCHH
+2773 HKAYLRSWLPTVCHQ

-2796 YLGESFQWQLC
+2796 YLGESFQ
-2807 AVNLF
+2807 
-2812 ACWPFKSCVMNVSS
+2812 
-2826 LCMNAMLKE
+2826 
-2835 IFISFY
+2835 
-2841 EFVPAAQ
+2841 
-2848 LACTHS
+2848 

>member
-1 MRQRMQPH
+1 MPLFSGSGAVKIMDLYEDEPNDDYESYAMRQRMQPH

-124 WMTRFQIDGRRLEES
+124 WMTRFQIDGRRLEEA

-181 VPWTDDMI
+181 VPWNDDMI

-223 DLFQDQRQSLTSIIT
+223 DLSQDQRQSLTSIMT

-337 RKGKGKGKGWK
+337 RKGKGKGKGRK

-394 NENWDEGYW
+394 NENWNEGYW

-457 GKGEANYVNPSHSSQ
+457 GKGEANYVNPLHSSQ

-503 TQDEDQSMEPDL
+503 TQDEDQSMEPDP

-539 TENQMPPTVA
+539 TENQMP
-549 ILDLGCTR
+549 R

-655 TRLGIWKHQLKMA
+655 TRLGIWKYQLRMA

-700 HEHFE
+700 NEHFE

-745 SGSKCPI
+745 SGSKRPI

-809 EELSHVKSSSKP
+809 EELSHVKSSNKP

-930 PGNESLEPRRISV
+930 PGNESFEPRRISV

-1093 IVGDEAFFSDELL
+1093 IVGDEAFFSDEFL

-1136 KKQWTIMAMSLEG
+1136 KKQWTIVAMSLEG

-1207 PEEDVPTL
+1207 PEEDVSTL

-1312 PNLDETKEEIK
+1312 PNLDKTKEEIK

-1404 MDPEIIFI
+1404 MDPEIIYI
-1412 NNPSPQSARKMV
+1412 NTPSPQSARKMV

-1445 CAEGSYFSLFLDQKR
+1445 CPEGSYFSLFLDQKR

-1478 FCNCEDEIRDMI
+1478 FCKCEDEIRDMI

-1689 GSHHRIFF
+1689 GSYHRIFF

-1737 NNEVVPPHPPVGAD
+1737 NNEFVPPHPPVGAD

-1804 PPQPPPSMPPSTPEV
+1804 PPNPPPSMPPSTPEV

-1892 GHQNPIEV
+1892 GHQNPIKV

-1909 EDDVPNPT
+1909 KDDVPNPT
-1917 VSSNDPTIPLP
+1917 AASSNDPTIPLP

-1972 VEHLNSHGS
+1972 VEHLNSNGS

-1993 FERDYFVNLGH
+1993 FEGDYFVNLGH

-2156 GETYDLERRV
+2156 GETYDLHRRV

-2303 WTPVIDEELLKFLES
+2303 WTPVVDEELLKFLDS

-2457 KFKKKKVKASFKIGH
+2457 KFKNKVKASFKIGH

-2691 NSVTTASTTHV
+2691 NLVTTASTTHV

-2788 VNFALDVF
+2788 VNFAPDVF
-2796 YLGESFQWQLC
+2796 YLGESFQ
-2807 AVNLF
+2807 
-2812 ACWPFKSCVMNVSS
+2812 
-2826 LCMNAMLKE
+2826 
-2835 IFISFY
+2835 
-2841 EFVPAAQ
+2841 
-2848 LACTHS
+2848 

>member
-1 MRQRMQPH
+1 MPLFSGSGAVKIMDLYEDEPNDDYESYAMRQRMQPH

-167 AQAALHAA
+167 AQAALHAG
-175 DNNHVI
+175 DNNHVVI
-181 VPWTDDMI
+181 PWTDDMI

-223 DLFQDQRQSLTSIIT
+223 DLSQDQRQSLTSIMT

-284 VLEEGDLDGSFGY
+284 VIEEGDLDGSFGY

-337 RKGKGKGKGWK
+337 RKGKGKGKGRK

-376 HLVEDDSYYA
+376 HLVEDESYYA

-394 NENWDEGYW
+394 NENWNEGYW

-472 PSVQQAALP
+472 PAVQQAALP

-503 TQDEDQSMEPDL
+503 TPDEDQSMEPDL

-655 TRLGIWKHQLKMA
+655 TRLGIWKHQLRMA

-726 HRRELIRHHK
+726 HRKELIRHHK

-794 GRTVFKIKAGAALPA
+794 GRTVFKIKAGVALPA

-863 LKRRLGRKTA
+863 LKRRLGRKTT

-912 VEYSPSSDDE
+912 VDNYSPSSDDE

-1013 MSVAPPPRAKISGI
+1013 TSVAPPPRAKISGI

-1093 IVGDEAFFSDELL
+1093 IVGDEAFFSDEFL

-1159 QAVKMTAWARNTQL
+1159 QAVKMTVWARNTQL

-1183 ATGRRPPDLFDVE
+1183 STGRRPPDLFDVE

-1207 PEEDVPTL
+1207 PEEDVSTL

-1312 PNLDETKEEIK
+1312 PNLDEAKEEIK
-1323 DEGDLKREDH
+1323 DEGNLKREDH

-1430 VITWQCKRNKKFIVT
+1430 VITWQRKRNKKFIVT
-1445 CAEGSYFSLFLDQKR
+1445 CPEGSYFSLFLDQKR

-1515 HEACWK
+1515 HEACWN

-1630 VRESTNEKIVALIPG
+1630 VRESTNERIVSLIPG

-1737 NNEVVPPHPPVGAD
+1737 NNEFVPPHPPVGAD

-1778 SGEQDDSDFDMDD
+1778 SGEQDDDSDFDMDD

-1855 EPERIEIKQRH
+1855 EPERLELKQRH

-1880 RVMTKKQKVQLP
+1880 RVVTKKQKVQLP

-1917 VSSNDPTIPLP
+1917 AASSDDPTIPLP

-1972 VEHLNSHGS
+1972 VEHLNSNGS

-1993 FERDYFVNLGH
+1993 FEGDYFVNLGH

-2041 PQVLQ
+2041 PQILQ

-2134 SQHAASSYWDL
+2134 SQHAASSYWDI

-2303 WTPVIDEELLKFLES
+2303 WTPVVDEELLKFLES

-2373 ADIRKEKNF
+2373 ADIRKEKNL

-2399 ERAYLASTPQL
+2399 ERSYLASTPQL

-2429 NSKGRKTI
+2429 SSKGRKTI

-2457 KFKKKKVKASFKIGH
+2457 KFKSKVKASFKIGH

-2555 SRCASAAASPTI
+2555 SRCASAAASPTV

-2588 YWPLEGNP
+2588 FWPLEGNP

-2691 NSVTTASTTHV
+2691 NLVTTASTTHV

-2796 YLGESFQWQLC
+2796 YLGESFQ
-2807 AVNLF
+2807 
-2812 ACWPFKSCVMNVSS
+2812 
-2826 LCMNAMLKE
+2826 
-2835 IFISFY
+2835 
-2841 EFVPAAQ
+2841 
-2848 LACTHS
+2848 

>member
-1 MRQRMQPH
+1 MPLFSGSGAVKIMDLYEDEPNDDYESYAMRQRMQPH

-139 WMDLCPELDLTSPA
+139 WMDLRPELDLTSPA

-181 VPWTDDMI
+181 VPWNDDMI
-189 QAVHNEAIGLHRQQ
+189 QAVHNEAIGLHTQQ

-223 DLFQDQRQSLTSIIT
+223 DLSQDQRQSLTSIMT

-337 RKGKGKGKGWK
+337 RKGKGKGRK

-361 PRNKGKGKGKRKGKS
+361 SRNKGKGKGKRKGKS

-394 NENWDEGYW
+394 NENWNEGYW

-472 PSVQQAALP
+472 PTVQQAALP

-503 TQDEDQSMEPDL
+503 TQDEDQSMEPDP

-539 TENQMPPTVA
+539 TENQMPPAVA

-655 TRLGIWKHQLKMA
+655 TRLGIWKHQLRMA

-794 GRTVFKIKAGAALPA
+794 GRTVFKIKAGATLPA

-883 EFIGELEKELD
+883 EFIGELEKEID

-1093 IVGDEAFFSDELL
+1093 IVGDEAFFSDEFL

-1159 QAVKMTAWARNTQL
+1159 QAVKMTVWARNTQL

-1207 PEEDVPTL
+1207 PEEDVSTL

-1445 CAEGSYFSLFLDQKR
+1445 CPEGSYFSLFLDQKR

-1478 FCNCEDEIRDMI
+1478 FCKCEDEIRDMI

-1515 HEACWK
+1515 HEVCWK

-1559 ILEDFDQGLLCGTCM
+1559 LLEDFDQGLLCGTCM

-1724 SGAIRRTTVGPPV
+1724 NGAIRRTTVGPPV

-1892 GHQNPIEV
+1892 GHQNPIKV

-1917 VSSNDPTIPLP
+1917 ASSSNDPTIPLP

-1972 VEHLNSHGS
+1972 VEHLNSNGS

-1993 FERDYFVNLGH
+1993 FEGDYFVNLGH
-2004 NSAAPDFKSY
+2004 NSAAPGFKSY

-2283 EGKSLYQQQR
+2283 EGKSLCQQQR

-2303 WTPVIDEELLKFLES
+2303 WTPVVDEELLKFLES
-2318 VEHKAGWIPYQNGH
+2318 VEHKAGWIPYQNRH

-2457 KFKKKKVKASFKIGH
+2457 KFKNKVKASFKIGH

-2646 RTTLSTTVAELY
+2646 RTTLSTTAAELY

-2691 NSVTTASTTHV
+2691 NLVTTASTTHV

-2773 HKAYLRSWLPTVCHH
+2773 HKAYLRSWLSTVCHH
-2788 VNFALDVF
+2788 VNFTLDVF
-2796 YLGESFQWQLC
+2796 YLGESFQ
-2807 AVNLF
+2807 
-2812 ACWPFKSCVMNVSS
+2812 
-2826 LCMNAMLKE
+2826 
-2835 IFISFY
+2835 
-2841 EFVPAAQ
+2841 
-2848 LACTHS
+2848 

>member
-1 MRQRMQPH
+1 MPLFSGSGAVKIMDLYEDEPNDDYESYAMRQRMQPH

-65 ASVYKRLLDREQL
+65 ASVYKRLLDRDEL
-78 REPNGR
+78 RQPNGR

-119 AELMK
+119 GDLMK
-124 WMTRFQIDGRRLEES
+124 RMTRFQIDGRRLEES

-153 IVAEVTAR
+153 IVAEVTQR

-167 AQAALHAA
+167 AQAALFAA
-175 DNNHVI
+175 DNNHVVI
-181 VPWTDDMI
+181 PWTDEMI
-189 QAVHNEAIGLHRQQ
+189 QVVHNEAIGLHRQA

-223 DLFQDQRQSLTSIIT
+223 DLSQDQRQSLTSIMT

-246 YRVGELRET
+246 YRVGELRGA

-319 WDDNDYSW
+319 WDDNDFSW
-327 FQRRFQGRRT
+327 YQRRFQGRRT
-337 RKGKGKGKGWK
+337 RKGKGKGKGRK

-376 HLVEDDSYYA
+376 HLVEDEGYYA

-394 NENWDEGYW
+394 NENWNEGYW
-403 AYEDETAW
+403 AYQDETAW

-439 GKGKKGHGPS
+439 GKGKGKKGHGPS
-449 EQGKGQGD
+449 DQGKGQSD

-472 PSVQQAALP
+472 PAVQQAALP

-493 SDVSL
+493 SNVSL

-503 TQDEDQSMEPDL
+503 TKDEEQSMEPDL

-565 NAFCDYVDNN
+565 NAFCDYVDNH

-640 GFQFELSPQK
+640 SFQFELSPQK

-655 TRLGIWKHQLKMA
+655 TRLGIWKHQLRMA

-745 SGSKCPI
+745 SGSKRPI

-794 GRTVFKIKAGAALPA
+794 GRTVFKIKAGAVLPA

-831 KPEHSSPEEKA
+831 KPEHSSPEEES
-842 GKSKSSSAPAEE
+842 GKSKPSSAPAEE

-873 SPSEHDDFGK
+873 SPSEYDDFGK

-912 VEYSPSSDDE
+912 VDYTPSSDDE

-1027 RASVFGDVVFV
+1027 RASVFGDVIFV

-1093 IVGDEAFFSDELL
+1093 IVGDEAFFSDEFL

-1121 RTPWPNRAETAVRLF
+1121 RTLWPNRAETAVRLF

-1159 QAVKMTAWARNTQL
+1159 QAVKMTVWARNTQL
-1173 TISGYSPLEI
+1173 TISGYSPPEI

-1207 PEEDVPTL
+1207 PEEDVSTL

-1232 DLRHDMARRTMPS
+1232 DLRLDLARRTMPS

-1312 PNLDETKEEIK
+1312 PNLDEAKEEIK

-1344 AFWFYDDQKCD
+1344 ACWFYDDQKCD

-1399 KKIMK
+1399 KKIIK

-1430 VITWQCKRNKKFIVT
+1430 VIIWQCKRNKKFIVT
-1445 CAEGSYFSLFLDQKR
+1445 CCEGAYLSLFLDQKR

-1478 FCNCEDEIRDMI
+1478 FCNCKDEIRDMI
-1490 VYHSYDDYQD
+1490 VYHSYDDYQH
-1500 DISWFEFL
+1500 DISWFEYL

-1544 RSYVA
+1544 RRYVA

-1559 ILEDFDQGLLCGTCM
+1559 ILDFDQGLLCGTCM

-1621 ALPLGTEVS
+1621 ALPLGTDVS

-1724 SGAIRRTTVGPPV
+1724 SGAIRRTTVDPPV

-1778 SGEQDDSDFDMDD
+1778 SGEQDDDSDFDM
-1791 PHVNPP
+1791 
-1797 PGGQPPF
+1797 
-1804 PPQPPPSMPPSTPEV
+1804 
-1819 QFPTAQPS
+1819 
-1827 PFSNPDETIEA
+1827 
-1838 VMQPV
+1838 
-1843 PDDSSSEEPHIT
+1843 
-1855 EPERIEIKQRH
+1855 
-1866 VSHDSDEKPPKAKA
+1866 
-1880 RVMTKKQKVQLP
+1880 
-1892 GHQNPIEV
+1892 
-1900 PTVKPPNDD
+1900 
-1909 EDDVPNPT
+1909 
-1917 VSSNDPTIPLP
+1917 
-1928 TTTPHSFTP
+1928 
-1937 AQPEDEEEYNTPQS
+1937 
-1951 SQDTIP
+1951 
-1957 YQDVETEEPIITEDE
+1957 
-1972 VEHLNSHGS
+1972 
-1981 DDTQPYDSEFVQ
+1981 
-1993 FERDYFVNLGH
+1993 
-2004 NSAAPDFKSY
+2004 
-2014 DINGFRQF
+2014 
-2022 CQYLAK
+2022 
-2028 NGKKTPKAESVIT
+2028 
-2041 PQVLQ
+2041 
-2046 KYAKQIKQAKLE
+2046 
-2058 EFRSFLDFTAMKFRD
+2058 
-2073 RRKHKIENFV
+2073 
-2083 TGRWVLTIKTD
+2083 
-2094 KDGQFKKFKARWVC
+2094 
-2108 RGFQDAQK
+2108 
-2116 WDLQTDSPT
+2116 
-2125 ATRYGFRVA
+2125 
-2134 SQHAASSYWDL
+2134 
-2145 LHIDLKTAFLQ
+2145 
-2156 GETYDLERRV
+2156 V
-2166 IHVQLPSDI
+2166 IH
-2175 GLPPYLVGLCTR
+2175 T
-2187 SVYGLA
+2187 
-2193 DAPRRWWNRLDK
+2193 
-2205 FLISLGIQ
+2205 
-2213 PTRADRCTYVCYDGA
+2213 
-2228 FKNDDV
+2228 
-2234 SSGTKTP
+2234 
-2241 KQVSYYVDSPSG
+2241 
-2253 EMTRDESFDIANEVR
+2253 
-2268 QSFAV
+2268 
-2273 EERLFSLCHA
+2273 
-2283 EGKSLYQQQR
+2283 
-2293 YTQKKSEDCA
+2293 
-2303 WTPVIDEELLKFLES
+2303 
-2318 VEHKAGWIPYQNGH
+2318 
-2332 AQVSYRA
+2332 
-2339 KALRTPD
+2339 
-2346 PYYTSKQYF
+2346 
-2355 FRTSIVKR
+2355 
-2363 KGVWWLLEMN
+2363 
-2373 ADIRKEKNF
+2373 
-2382 ISLEEE
+2382 
-2388 AEVLVSIFLPA
+2388 
-2399 ERAYLASTPQL
+2399 
-2410 TPEVVEELLEH
+2410 
-2421 FMDPVHGS
+2421 
-2429 NSKGRKTI
+2429 
-2437 GMCCLHVDDLFVT
+2437 
-2450 GTPDFLE
+2450 
-2457 KFKKKKVKASFKIGH
+2457 
-2472 EDVNDLMFTGQ
+2472 
-2483 RVKWQLDEKT
+2483 
-2493 KKKSHIV
+2493 
-2500 VEQSL
+2500 
-2505 CVSELTEIVIQKG
+2505 
-2518 QKDDEKCDKD
+2518 
-2528 MHTAYRSLLGS
+2528 
-2539 INWLQ
+2539 
-2544 SRTQFQACYQF
+2544 
-2555 SRCASAAASPTI
+2555 
-2567 GDCKALNK
+2567 
-2575 LCKQIVNDPMELK
+2575 
-2588 YWPLEGNP
+2588 
-2596 RLMAM
+2596 
-2601 PDAAFRNNSD
+2601 
-2611 KSSQR
+2611 
-2616 AMVIFMSEPRKEKS
+2616 
-2630 RNSRGSL
+2630 
-2637 IFFESTKIK
+2637 
-2646 RTTLSTTVAELY
+2646 
-2658 ALMKCYG
+2658 
-2665 TCQMLR
+2665 
-2671 GLIKD
+2671 
-2676 ITGHSCELHMRTDAN
+2676 
-2691 NSVTTASTTHV
+2691 
-2702 PEQQETIHMIQMLRK
+2702 
-2717 EACSGSIADL
+2717 
-2727 SHIRT
+2727 
-2732 QWCLADCLTKKSANP
+2732 
-2747 QALIDAVRQGILKEV
+2747 
-2762 DAHPPFRTLVE
+2762 
-2773 HKAYLRSWLPTVCHH
+2773 
-2788 VNFALDVF
+2788 
-2796 YLGESFQWQLC
+2796 
-2807 AVNLF
+2807 
-2812 ACWPFKSCVMNVSS
+2812 
-2826 LCMNAMLKE
+2826 
-2835 IFISFY
+2835 
-2841 EFVPAAQ
+2841 
-2848 LACTHS
+2848 

>member
-1 MRQRMQPH
+1 MPLFSGSGAVKIMDLYEDEPNDDYESYAMRQRMQPH

-181 VPWTDDMI
+181 VPWNDDMI

-223 DLFQDQRQSLTSIIT
+223 DLSQDQRQSLTSIMT

-284 VLEEGDLDGSFGY
+284 VIEEGDLDGSFGY

-337 RKGKGKGKGWK
+337 RKGKGKGKGRK
-348 GKGKGKGG
+348 G
-356 RRFFR
+356 
-361 PRNKGKGKGKRKGKS
+361 KGKGKGKRKGKS

-394 NENWDEGYW
+394 NENWNEGYW

-472 PSVQQAALP
+472 PSVQQAAIP

-503 TQDEDQSMEPDL
+503 TQDEDQSMEPDP

-606 HMYDKSW
+606 HMYDESW

-655 TRLGIWKHQLKMA
+655 TRLGIWKHQLRMA

-687 YFKTPEVTSFFSQ
+687 YFKAPEVTSFFSQ

-894 MELDK
+894 IELDK

-912 VEYSPSSDDE
+912 VDYSPSSDDE

-1093 IVGDEAFFSDELL
+1093 IVGDEAFFSDEFL

-1183 ATGRRPPDLFDVE
+1183 ATGRRPPDLFDIE

-1207 PEEDVPTL
+1207 PEEDVSTL
-1215 ALQRL
+1215 ALRRL

-1266 DKGKWIRGK
+1266 EKGKWIRGK

-1445 CAEGSYFSLFLDQKR
+1445 CPEGSYFSLFLDQKR

-1892 GHQNPIEV
+1892 GHQNPIKV

-1917 VSSNDPTIPLP
+1917 ASSSNDPTIPLP

-1972 VEHLNSHGS
+1972 VEHLNSNGS

-1993 FERDYFVNLGH
+1993 FEGDYFVNLGH

-2028 NGKKTPKAESVIT
+2028 NGKKTPKSESVIT

-2283 EGKSLYQQQR
+2283 EGQSLYQQQR

-2303 WTPVIDEELLKFLES
+2303 WTPVVDEELLKFLES

-2457 KFKKKKVKASFKIGH
+2457 KFKSKVKASFKIGH

-2691 NSVTTASTTHV
+2691 NLVTTASTTHV

-2747 QALIDAVRQGILKEV
+2747 QALIDAVKQGILKEV

-2796 YLGESFQWQLC
+2796 YLGESFQ
-2807 AVNLF
+2807 
-2812 ACWPFKSCVMNVSS
+2812 
-2826 LCMNAMLKE
+2826 
-2835 IFISFY
+2835 
-2841 EFVPAAQ
+2841 
-2848 LACTHS
+2848 

>member
-1 MRQRMQPH
+1 MDLYEDEPNDDYESYAMRQRMQPH

-124 WMTRFQIDGRRLEES
+124 WMTRFQIDGRRLEEA

-181 VPWTDDMI
+181 VPWNDDMI

-223 DLFQDQRQSLTSIIT
+223 DLSQDQRQSLTSIMT

-337 RKGKGKGKGWK
+337 RKGKGKGKG
-348 GKGKGKGG
+348 
-356 RRFFR
+356 
-361 PRNKGKGKGKRKGKS
+361 KRKGKS

-394 NENWDEGYW
+394 NENWNEGYWAYEDETAWQSQGWDEWQEYDEYGYFQGKGKKGKKGKGKGKKGHGPSGYW

-472 PSVQQAALP
+472 PTVQQAALP

-613 SVHTTEFDIVEE
+613 SVRTTEFDIVEE

-640 GFQFELSPQK
+640 GFRFELSPQK

-655 TRLGIWKHQLKMA
+655 TRLGIWKYQLRMA

-700 HEHFE
+700 NEHFE

-794 GRTVFKIKAGAALPA
+794 GRTVFKIKAGATLPA

-1038 DHCEIELKKKKY
+1038 DHCEIELKNKKY

-1064 ATAQNSLDKKETL
+1064 ATAQNSLDTKETL

-1093 IVGDEAFFSDELL
+1093 IVGDEAFFSDEFL

-1207 PEEDVPTL
+1207 PEEDVSTL

-1266 DKGKWIRGK
+1266 EKGKWIRGK

-1445 CAEGSYFSLFLDQKR
+1445 CPEGSYFSLFLDQKR

-1544 RSYVA
+1544 RSYVT

-1679 EDSVILLWNP
+1679 EDSVILIWNP

-1771 PPDGAND
+1771 PPDGVND

-1804 PPQPPPSMPPSTPEV
+1804 PPQPPPSMPPLTPEV

-1855 EPERIEIKQRH
+1855 EPERIEIKQRQ

-1917 VSSNDPTIPLP
+1917 ASSSNDPTIPLP

-1972 VEHLNSHGS
+1972 VEHLKSNGS

-1993 FERDYFVNLGH
+1993 FEGDYFVNLGH

-2046 KYAKQIKQAKLE
+2046 KYAKQIKQAKLA

-2303 WTPVIDEELLKFLES
+2303 WTPVVDEELLKFLES

-2450 GTPDFLE
+2450 GTPEFLE
-2457 KFKKKKVKASFKIGH
+2457 KFKNKVKASFKIGH

-2555 SRCASAAASPTI
+2555 SRCASAAASPTV

-2691 NSVTTASTTHV
+2691 NLVTTASTTHV

-2747 QALIDAVRQGILKEV
+2747 QALIDAVKQGILKEV

-2796 YLGESFQWQLC
+2796 YLGESFQ
-2807 AVNLF
+2807 
-2812 ACWPFKSCVMNVSS
+2812 
-2826 LCMNAMLKE
+2826 
-2835 IFISFY
+2835 
-2841 EFVPAAQ
+2841 
-2848 LACTHS
+2848 

>member
-1 MRQRMQPH
+1 MPLFSGSGAVKIMDLYEDEPNDDYESYAMRQRMQPH

-181 VPWTDDMI
+181 VPWNDDMI

-223 DLFQDQRQSLTSIIT
+223 DLSQDQRQSLTSIMT

-337 RKGKGKGKGWK
+337 RKGKGKGKGR
-348 GKGKGKGG
+348 KGKGKGG

-394 NENWDEGYW
+394 NENWNEGYW

-481 SSASASGFFVTH
+481 SSTSASGFFVTH

-655 TRLGIWKHQLKMA
+655 TRLGIWKHQLRMA

-700 HEHFE
+700 NEHFE

-809 EELSHVKSSSKP
+809 GELSHVKSSSKP

-1064 ATAQNSLDKKETL
+1064 ATAQNSLENKETL

-1093 IVGDEAFFSDELL
+1093 IVGDEAFFSDEFL

-1136 KKQWTIMAMSLEG
+1136 KKQWIIMAMSLEG
-1149 DERFNGVTIR
+1149 DERFNSVTIR

-1173 TISGYSPLEI
+1173 TISGYSPREI

-1207 PEEDVPTL
+1207 PEEDVSTL
-1215 ALQRL
+1215 ALRRL

-1266 DKGKWIRGK
+1266 EKGKWIRGK

-1344 AFWFYDDQKCD
+1344 AFWFYVDQKCD

-1404 MDPEIIFI
+1404 MDPEIIYI

-1445 CAEGSYFSLFLDQKR
+1445 CPEGSYFSLFLDQKR

-1465 SKHLCWERVDLQH
+1465 SKHLCWECVDLQH
-1478 FCNCEDEIRDMI
+1478 FCKCEDEIRDMI

-1544 RSYVA
+1544 RSYVT

-1724 SGAIRRTTVGPPV
+1724 SGAIRRTTICPPV

-1771 PPDGAND
+1771 PPDGANG

-1900 PTVKPPNDD
+1900 PTVKQPNDD

-1917 VSSNDPTIPLP
+1917 AASSNDPTIPLP

-1972 VEHLNSHGS
+1972 VEHLNSNGS

-1993 FERDYFVNLGH
+1993 FEGDYFVNLGH
-2004 NSAAPDFKSY
+2004 NSTAPDFKSY

-2450 GTPDFLE
+2450 GTPEFLE
-2457 KFKKKKVKASFKIGH
+2457 KFKNKVKASFKIGH

-2691 NSVTTASTTHV
+2691 NLVTTASTTHV

-2747 QALIDAVRQGILKEV
+2747 QALIDAVKQGILKEV

-2796 YLGESFQWQLC
+2796 YLGESFQ
-2807 AVNLF
+2807 
-2812 ACWPFKSCVMNVSS
+2812 
-2826 LCMNAMLKE
+2826 
-2835 IFISFY
+2835 
-2841 EFVPAAQ
+2841 
-2848 LACTHS
+2848 

>member
-1 MRQRMQPH
+1 MPLFSGSGAVKIMDLYEDEPNDDYESYAMRQRMQPH

-153 IVAEVTAR
+153 IVAEVTTR

-181 VPWTDDMI
+181 VPWNDDMI
-189 QAVHNEAIGLHRQQ
+189 QAIHNEAIGLHRQQ

-223 DLFQDQRQSLTSIIT
+223 DLSQDQRQSLTSIMT

-337 RKGKGKGKGWK
+337 RKGKGKGKGRK

-394 NENWDEGYW
+394 NENWNEGYW

-457 GKGEANYVNPSHSSQ
+457 GKGEANYVNPSHFSQ
-472 PSVQQAALP
+472 PSVQQAAIP

-640 GFQFELSPQK
+640 GFRFELSPQK

-655 TRLGIWKHQLKMA
+655 TRLGIWKHQLRMA

-700 HEHFE
+700 NEHFE

-883 EFIGELEKELD
+883 EFIGELEKELG

-1077 THLRSWNEQN
+1077 THLRLWNEQN

-1093 IVGDEAFFSDELL
+1093 IVGDEAFFSDEFL

-1207 PEEDVPTL
+1207 CEEDVSTL

-1344 AFWFYDDQKCD
+1344 AFWFFDDQKCD

-1445 CAEGSYFSLFLDQKR
+1445 CPEGSYFSLFLDQKR

-1515 HEACWK
+1515 HEVCWK

-1724 SGAIRRTTVGPPV
+1724 SGAIRRATVGPPV
-1737 NNEVVPPHPPVGAD
+1737 NNEVVPPHPPVEAD

-1804 PPQPPPSMPPSTPEV
+1804 PPHPPPSMPPSTPEV

-1917 VSSNDPTIPLP
+1917 ASSSNDPTIPLP

-1937 AQPEDEEEYNTPQS
+1937 AQPEDEEEYNTSQS

-1972 VEHLNSHGS
+1972 VEHLNSNGS

-1993 FERDYFVNLGH
+1993 FEGDYFVNLGH

-2303 WTPVIDEELLKFLES
+2303 WTPVVDEELLKLLES
-2318 VEHKAGWIPYQNGH
+2318 VEHKAGWKPYQ
-2332 AQVSYRA
+2332 
-2339 KALRTPD
+2339 
-2346 PYYTSKQYF
+2346 
-2355 FRTSIVKR
+2355 
-2363 KGVWWLLEMN
+2363 
-2373 ADIRKEKNF
+2373 
-2382 ISLEEE
+2382 
-2388 AEVLVSIFLPA
+2388 
-2399 ERAYLASTPQL
+2399 
-2410 TPEVVEELLEH
+2410 
-2421 FMDPVHGS
+2421 
-2429 NSKGRKTI
+2429 
-2437 GMCCLHVDDLFVT
+2437 
-2450 GTPDFLE
+2450 
-2457 KFKKKKVKASFKIGH
+2457 
-2472 EDVNDLMFTGQ
+2472 
-2483 RVKWQLDEKT
+2483 
-2493 KKKSHIV
+2493 
-2500 VEQSL
+2500 
-2505 CVSELTEIVIQKG
+2505 
-2518 QKDDEKCDKD
+2518 
-2528 MHTAYRSLLGS
+2528 
-2539 INWLQ
+2539 
-2544 SRTQFQACYQF
+2544 
-2555 SRCASAAASPTI
+2555 
-2567 GDCKALNK
+2567 
-2575 LCKQIVNDPMELK
+2575 
-2588 YWPLEGNP
+2588 
-2596 RLMAM
+2596 
-2601 PDAAFRNNSD
+2601 
-2611 KSSQR
+2611 
-2616 AMVIFMSEPRKEKS
+2616 
-2630 RNSRGSL
+2630 
-2637 IFFESTKIK
+2637 
-2646 RTTLSTTVAELY
+2646 
-2658 ALMKCYG
+2658 
-2665 TCQMLR
+2665 
-2671 GLIKD
+2671 
-2676 ITGHSCELHMRTDAN
+2676 
-2691 NSVTTASTTHV
+2691 
-2702 PEQQETIHMIQMLRK
+2702 
-2717 EACSGSIADL
+2717 
-2727 SHIRT
+2727 
-2732 QWCLADCLTKKSANP
+2732 
-2747 QALIDAVRQGILKEV
+2747 
-2762 DAHPPFRTLVE
+2762 
-2773 HKAYLRSWLPTVCHH
+2773 
-2788 VNFALDVF
+2788 
-2796 YLGESFQWQLC
+2796 
-2807 AVNLF
+2807 
-2812 ACWPFKSCVMNVSS
+2812 
-2826 LCMNAMLKE
+2826 
-2835 IFISFY
+2835 
-2841 EFVPAAQ
+2841 
-2848 LACTHS
+2848 

>member
-1 MRQRMQPH
+1 MPLFSGSGAVKIMDLYEDEPNDDYESYAMRQRMQPH

-175 DNNHVI
+175 DNNHVVI
-181 VPWTDDMI
+181 PWTDEMI

-223 DLFQDQRQSLTSIIT
+223 DLSQDQRQSLTSIMT

-284 VLEEGDLDGSFGY
+284 VIEEGDLDGSFGY

-337 RKGKGKGKGWK
+337 RKGKGKGKGRK

-376 HLVEDDSYYA
+376 HLVEDESYYA

-394 NENWDEGYW
+394 NENWNEGYW
-403 AYEDETAW
+403 AHEDETAW

-439 GKGKKGHGPS
+439 GKKGHGPS

-472 PSVQQAALP
+472 PAVQQAALP

-503 TQDEDQSMEPDL
+503 TPDEDQSMEPDL

-655 TRLGIWKHQLKMA
+655 TRLGIWKHQLRMA

-726 HRRELIRHHK
+726 HRKELIRHHK

-794 GRTVFKIKAGAALPA
+794 GRTVFKIKAGVALPA

-863 LKRRLGRKTA
+863 LKRRLGRKTT

-912 VEYSPSSDDE
+912 VDNYSPSSDDE

-1013 MSVAPPPRAKISGI
+1013 TSVAPPPRAKISGI

-1093 IVGDEAFFSDELL
+1093 IVGDEAFFSDEFL

-1207 PEEDVPTL
+1207 PEEDVSTL

-1312 PNLDETKEEIK
+1312 PNLDEAKEEIK

-1445 CAEGSYFSLFLDQKR
+1445 CPEGSYFSLFLDQKR

-1465 SKHLCWERVDLQH
+1465 SKQLCWERVDLQH

-1515 HEACWK
+1515 HEACWN

-1791 PHVNPP
+1791 PHLNPP

-1804 PPQPPPSMPPSTPEV
+1804 PPHPPPSMPPSTPEV

-1855 EPERIEIKQRH
+1855 EPERLELKQRH

-1880 RVMTKKQKVQLP
+1880 RVVTKKQKVQLP

-1917 VSSNDPTIPLP
+1917 AASSNDPTIPLP

-1972 VEHLNSHGS
+1972 VEHLNSNGS

-1993 FERDYFVNLGH
+1993 FEGDYFVNLGH

-2134 SQHAASSYWDL
+2134 SRHAASSYWDI

-2241 KQVSYYVDSPSG
+2241 KQISYYVDSPSG

-2303 WTPVIDEELLKFLES
+2303 WTPVVDEELLKFLES

-2373 ADIRKEKNF
+2373 ADIRKEKNL

-2399 ERAYLASTPQL
+2399 ERSYLASTPQL

-2457 KFKKKKVKASFKIGH
+2457 KFKSKVKANFKIGH

-2555 SRCASAAASPTI
+2555 SRCASAAASPTV

-2588 YWPLEGNP
+2588 FWPLEGNP

-2691 NSVTTASTTHV
+2691 NLVTTASTTHV

-2773 HKAYLRSWLPTVCHH
+2773 HKAYLRGRGC
-2788 VNFALDVF
+2788 
-2796 YLGESFQWQLC
+2796 Q
-2807 AVNLF
+2807 LF
-2812 ACWPFKSCVMNVSS
+2812 AIM
-2826 LCMNAMLKE
+2826 
-2835 IFISFY
+2835 
-2841 EFVPAAQ
+2841 
-2848 LACTHS
+2848 

>member
-1 MRQRMQPH
+1 MDLYEDEPNDDYESYAMRQRMQPH

-189 QAVHNEAIGLHRQQ
+189 PAVHNEAIGLHRQQ

-223 DLFQDQRQSLTSIIT
+223 DLSQDQRQSLTSIMT

-337 RKGKGKGKGWK
+337 RKGKGKGKGR
-348 GKGKGKGG
+348 KGKGKGG

-394 NENWDEGYW
+394 NENWNEGYW

-411 QSQGWDEWQEYDEY
+411 QSQGWDEWQDYDEY

-472 PSVQQAALP
+472 PTVQQAALP

-503 TQDEDQSMEPDL
+503 TQDEDQSMEPDP

-655 TRLGIWKHQLKMA
+655 TRLGIWKHQLRMA

-994 PERIYEK
+994 PGRIYEK

-1093 IVGDEAFFSDELL
+1093 IVGDEAFFSDEFL

-1136 KKQWTIMAMSLEG
+1136 KKQWTTMAMSLEG
-1149 DERFNGVTIR
+1149 DERFSGVTIR

-1207 PEEDVPTL
+1207 PEEDVSTL

-1445 CAEGSYFSLFLDQKR
+1445 CPEGSYFSLFLDQKR

-1508 TKKKFFS
+1508 TKKKFLS

-1679 EDSVILLWNP
+1679 EDSVIFLWNP

-1724 SGAIRRTTVGPPV
+1724 SGAIRRTTVCPPV

-1771 PPDGAND
+1771 PPDGANG

-1917 VSSNDPTIPLP
+1917 AASSNDPTIPLP

-1951 SQDTIP
+1951 SQDTVP

-1972 VEHLNSHGS
+1972 VEHLNSNGS

-1993 FERDYFVNLGH
+1993 FEGDYFVNLGH

-2234 SSGTKTP
+2234 SSGTKNP

-2268 QSFAV
+2268 QSFSV

-2457 KFKKKKVKASFKIGH
+2457 KFKNKVKASFKIGH

-2691 NSVTTASTTHV
+2691 NLVTTASTTHV

-2796 YLGESFQWQLC
+2796 YLGESFQ
-2807 AVNLF
+2807 
-2812 ACWPFKSCVMNVSS
+2812 
-2826 LCMNAMLKE
+2826 
-2835 IFISFY
+2835 
-2841 EFVPAAQ
+2841 
-2848 LACTHS
+2848 

>member
-1 MRQRMQPH
+1 MPLFSGSGAVKIMDLYEDEPNDDYESYAMRQRMQPH

-175 DNNHVI
+175 DNNHVVI
-181 VPWTDDMI
+181 PWTDDMI

-223 DLFQDQRQSLTSIIT
+223 DLSQDQRQSLTSIMT

-284 VLEEGDLDGSFGY
+284 VIEEGDLDGSFGY

-337 RKGKGKGKGWK
+337 RKGKGKGKGR
-348 GKGKGKGG
+348 KGKGKGG

-376 HLVEDDSYYA
+376 HLVEDESYYA
-386 NEEWQGYE
+386 NEEWPGYE
-394 NENWDEGYW
+394 NENWNEGYW

-439 GKGKKGHGPS
+439 KGHGPS

-472 PSVQQAALP
+472 PAVQQAALP

-503 TQDEDQSMEPDL
+503 TPDEDQSMEPDL

-597 TKCTEKLVI
+597 TKRTEKLVI

-655 TRLGIWKHQLKMA
+655 TRLGIWKHQLRMA

-726 HRRELIRHHK
+726 HRKELIRHHK

-766 MKNGTKKVEKDDW
+766 MKNGTKKVEKDYW
-779 RAVSGPEKRFDKQWK
+779 RAVSGPEKRFDKLWK

-863 LKRRLGRKTA
+863 LKRRLGRKTT

-912 VEYSPSSDDE
+912 VDYSPSSDDE

-1013 MSVAPPPRAKISGI
+1013 MSVAPPRRAKISGI

-1093 IVGDEAFFSDELL
+1093 IVGDEAFFSDEFL

-1207 PEEDVPTL
+1207 PEEDVSTL

-1266 DKGKWIRGK
+1266 GKWIRGK

-1312 PNLDETKEEIK
+1312 PNLDEAKEESK

-1445 CAEGSYFSLFLDQKR
+1445 CPEGSYFSLFLDQKR

-1515 HEACWK
+1515 HEACWN

-1584 LLRDLDVRNDDIPV
+1584 LLGDLDVRNDDIPV

-1630 VRESTNEKIVALIPG
+1630 VRESTNERIVSLIPG

-1665 CGTYGRVNPLFSLP
+1665 CGTYGRVNPLFSLS

-1737 NNEVVPPHPPVGAD
+1737 NNEFVPPHPPVGAD

-1778 SGEQDDSDFDMDD
+1778 SGEQDDDSDFDMDD

-1917 VSSNDPTIPLP
+1917 AASSNDPTIPLP

-1972 VEHLNSHGS
+1972 VEHLNSNGS

-1993 FERDYFVNLGH
+1993 FEGDYFVNLGH

-2134 SQHAASSYWDL
+2134 SQHAASSYWDI

-2303 WTPVIDEELLKFLES
+2303 WTPVVDEELLKFLES

-2373 ADIRKEKNF
+2373 ADIRKEKNL
-2382 ISLEEE
+2382 IPLEEE

-2399 ERAYLASTPQL
+2399 ERSYLASTPQL

-2457 KFKKKKVKASFKIGH
+2457 KFKSKVKASFKIGH

-2555 SRCASAAASPTI
+2555 SRCASAAASPTV

-2575 LCKQIVNDPMELK
+2575 LCKQIVNHPMELK
-2588 YWPLEGNP
+2588 FWPLEGNP

-2691 NSVTTASTTHV
+2691 NLVTTASTTHV

-2796 YLGESFQWQLC
+2796 YLGESFQ
-2807 AVNLF
+2807 
-2812 ACWPFKSCVMNVSS
+2812 
-2826 LCMNAMLKE
+2826 
-2835 IFISFY
+2835 
-2841 EFVPAAQ
+2841 
-2848 LACTHS
+2848 

>member
-1 MRQRMQPH
+1 MPLFSGSGAVKIMDLYEDEPNDDYESYAMRQRMQPH

-175 DNNHVI
+175 DNNHVVI
-181 VPWTDDMI
+181 PWTDDMI

-223 DLFQDQRQSLTSIIT
+223 DLSQDQRQSLTSIMT

-284 VLEEGDLDGSFGY
+284 VIEEGDLDGSFGY
-297 WAEDEEDGAEG
+297 WAEDEADGAEG

-337 RKGKGKGKGWK
+337 RKGKGKGKGRK

-376 HLVEDDSYYA
+376 HLVEDESYYA

-394 NENWDEGYW
+394 NENWNEGYW

-449 EQGKGQGD
+449 EHGKGQGD
-457 GKGEANYVNPSHSSQ
+457 GKGEANYVNPSHPSQ
-472 PSVQQAALP
+472 PAVQQAALP

-503 TQDEDQSMEPDL
+503 TPDEDQSMEPDL

-655 TRLGIWKHQLKMA
+655 TRLGIWKHQLRMA

-700 HEHFE
+700 NEHFE

-726 HRRELIRHHK
+726 HRKELIRHHK

-794 GRTVFKIKAGAALPA
+794 GRTVFKIKAGVALPA

-863 LKRRLGRKTA
+863 LKRRLGRKTT

-912 VEYSPSSDDE
+912 VDNYSPSSDDE

-1013 MSVAPPPRAKISGI
+1013 TSVAPPPRAKISGI

-1064 ATAQNSLDKKETL
+1064 ATAQNSLNKKETL

-1093 IVGDEAFFSDELL
+1093 IVGDEAFFSDEFL

-1159 QAVKMTAWARNTQL
+1159 QAVKMTAWAKNTQL

-1207 PEEDVPTL
+1207 PEEDVSTL

-1312 PNLDETKEEIK
+1312 PNLDEAKEEIK

-1384 HGSNLNTAY
+1384 HGSNLNAAY

-1445 CAEGSYFSLFLDQKR
+1445 CPEGSYFSLFLDQKR

-1515 HEACWK
+1515 HEVCWN

-1579 DEHSL
+1579 YEHSL
-1584 LLRDLDVRNDDIPV
+1584 LLRDLDLRNDDIPV

-1771 PPDGAND
+1771 PPDGAID

-1791 PHVNPP
+1791 PHLNPP

-1804 PPQPPPSMPPSTPEV
+1804 PPHPPPSMPPSTPEV

-1917 VSSNDPTIPLP
+1917 AASSNDPTIPLP

-1957 YQDVETEEPIITEDE
+1957 YQDIETEEPIITEDE
-1972 VEHLNSHGS
+1972 VEHLNSNGS

-1993 FERDYFVNLGH
+1993 FEGDYFVNLGH

-2134 SQHAASSYWDL
+2134 SQHAASSYWDI

-2241 KQVSYYVDSPSG
+2241 KQVSYYVDLPSG

-2303 WTPVIDEELLKFLES
+2303 WTPVVDEELLKFLES
-2318 VEHKAGWIPYQNGH
+2318 VEYKAGWIPYQNGH

-2355 FRTSIVKR
+2355 FRASIVKR

-2373 ADIRKEKNF
+2373 ADIRKEKNL

-2399 ERAYLASTPQL
+2399 ERSYLASTPQL

-2457 KFKKKKVKASFKIGH
+2457 KFKSKVKASFKIGH

-2555 SRCASAAASPTI
+2555 SRCASAAASPTV

-2588 YWPLEGNP
+2588 FWPLEGNP

-2691 NSVTTASTTHV
+2691 NLVTTASTTHV

-2796 YLGESFQWQLC
+2796 YLGESFQ
-2807 AVNLF
+2807 
-2812 ACWPFKSCVMNVSS
+2812 
-2826 LCMNAMLKE
+2826 
-2835 IFISFY
+2835 
-2841 EFVPAAQ
+2841 
-2848 LACTHS
+2848 

>member
-1 MRQRMQPH
+1 MPLFSGSGAVKIMDLYEDEPNDDYESYAMRQRMQPH

-124 WMTRFQIDGRRLEES
+124 WMTRFQIDGRRLEEA

-181 VPWTDDMI
+181 VPWNDDMI

-223 DLFQDQRQSLTSIIT
+223 DLSQDQRQSLTSIMT

-279 RRAFL
+279 RRAFV

-337 RKGKGKGKGWK
+337 RKGKGKGKGR
-348 GKGKGKGG
+348 KGKGKGG

-394 NENWDEGYW
+394 NENWNEGYW

-503 TQDEDQSMEPDL
+503 TQDEDQSMEPDF

-655 TRLGIWKHQLKMA
+655 TRLGIWKYQLRMA

-675 DFQDIAWYMSAV
+675 DFQDIAWYMGAV

-700 HEHFE
+700 NEHFE

-912 VEYSPSSDDE
+912 VDYSPSSDDE

-1093 IVGDEAFFSDELL
+1093 IVGDEAFFSDEFL

-1207 PEEDVPTL
+1207 PEEDVSTL

-1266 DKGKWIRGK
+1266 EKGKWIRGK

-1283 VHLHTNKAVIRV
+1283 VHLHANKAVIRV

-1404 MDPEIIFI
+1404 MDPEIIYI

-1445 CAEGSYFSLFLDQKR
+1445 CPEGSYFSLFLDQKR

-1478 FCNCEDEIRDMI
+1478 FCKCEDEIRDMI

-1527 LPARFLA
+1527 LPTRFLA
-1534 GLIRATPEVS
+1534 GLIKATPEVS

-1630 VRESTNEKIVALIPG
+1630 VRESTNERIVALIPG

-1679 EDSVILLWNP
+1679 EDSVILIWNP
-1689 GSHHRIFF
+1689 GSYHRIFF

-1804 PPQPPPSMPPSTPEV
+1804 PPNPPPSMPPSTPEV

-1838 VMQPV
+1838 VMQPL

-1855 EPERIEIKQRH
+1855 EPERIEIKQRQ

-1892 GHQNPIEV
+1892 GHQNQIEV

-1917 VSSNDPTIPLP
+1917 AASSNDPTIPLP

-1972 VEHLNSHGS
+1972 VEHLHSNGS

-1993 FERDYFVNLGH
+1993 FEGDYFVNLGH
-2004 NSAAPDFKSY
+2004 NSVAPDFKSY

-2293 YTQKKSEDCA
+2293 YIQKKSEDCA
-2303 WTPVIDEELLKFLES
+2303 WTPVVDEELLKFLES

-2450 GTPDFLE
+2450 GTPEFLE
-2457 KFKKKKVKASFKIGH
+2457 KFKNKVKASFKIGH

-2555 SRCASAAASPTI
+2555 SRCASAAASPTV

-2691 NSVTTASTTHV
+2691 NLVTTASTTHV

-2747 QALIDAVRQGILKEV
+2747 QALIDAVKQGILKEV

-2796 YLGESFQWQLC
+2796 YLGESFQ
-2807 AVNLF
+2807 
-2812 ACWPFKSCVMNVSS
+2812 
-2826 LCMNAMLKE
+2826 
-2835 IFISFY
+2835 
-2841 EFVPAAQ
+2841 
-2848 LACTHS
+2848 

>member
-1 MRQRMQPH
+1 MPLFSGSGAVKIMDLYEDEPNDDYESYAMRQRMQPH

-223 DLFQDQRQSLTSIIT
+223 DLSQDQRQSLTSIMT

-308 FLDALEDVFWI
+308 FLDALEDVFWF

-327 FQRRFQGRRT
+327 FQRRFQARRT
-337 RKGKGKGKGWK
+337 RKGKGKGKGR
-348 GKGKGKGG
+348 KGKGKGG

-376 HLVEDDSYYA
+376 HLVEDDNYYA

-394 NENWDEGYW
+394 NENWNEGYW

-481 SSASASGFFVTH
+481 SSTSASGFFVTH
-493 SDVSL
+493 SGVSL

-565 NAFCDYVDNN
+565 NAFCDYVDNH

-613 SVHTTEFDIVEE
+613 SVRTTEFDIVEE

-655 TRLGIWKHQLKMA
+655 TRLGIWKHQLRMA

-687 YFKTPEVTSFFSQ
+687 YFKAPEVTSFFSQ
-700 HEHFE
+700 NEHFE

-912 VEYSPSSDDE
+912 VDYSPSSDDE

-1038 DHCEIELKKKKY
+1038 DHCEIELEKKKY

-1093 IVGDEAFFSDELL
+1093 IVGDEAFFSDEFL
-1106 EYYKFHGIKDLPCGP
+1106 EYYKFHGIKDFPCGP

-1207 PEEDVPTL
+1207 PEEDVSTL

-1344 AFWFYDDQKCD
+1344 AFWFYNDQKCD

-1445 CAEGSYFSLFLDQKR
+1445 CPEGSYFSLFLDQKR

-1689 GSHHRIFF
+1689 GSYHRIFF

-1751 GNDPIHPDDHGPPPE
+1751 GNDPIHPDDHGPPPK

-1771 PPDGAND
+1771 PPDGVND

-1791 PHVNPP
+1791 PHVNSP

-1804 PPQPPPSMPPSTPEV
+1804 PPQPPPSMPPLTPEV

-1838 VMQPV
+1838 VMQPL

-1855 EPERIEIKQRH
+1855 EPERIEIKQRQ

-1917 VSSNDPTIPLP
+1917 AASSNDPTIPLP

-1972 VEHLNSHGS
+1972 VEHLNSNGS

-1993 FERDYFVNLGH
+1993 FEGDYFVNLGH

-2303 WTPVIDEELLKFLES
+2303 WTPVVDEELLKFLES

-2450 GTPDFLE
+2450 GTPEFLE
-2457 KFKKKKVKASFKIGH
+2457 KFKNKVKASFKIGH

-2555 SRCASAAASPTI
+2555 SRCASAAASPTV

-2596 RLMAM
+2596 RLIAM

-2691 NSVTTASTTHV
+2691 NLVTTASTTHV

-2747 QALIDAVRQGILKEV
+2747 QALIDAVKQGILKEV

-2796 YLGESFQWQLC
+2796 YLGESFQ
-2807 AVNLF
+2807 
-2812 ACWPFKSCVMNVSS
+2812 
-2826 LCMNAMLKE
+2826 
-2835 IFISFY
+2835 
-2841 EFVPAAQ
+2841 
-2848 LACTHS
+2848 

>member
-1 MRQRMQPH
+1 MPLFSGSGAVKIMDLYEDEPNDDYESYAMRQRMQPH

-223 DLFQDQRQSLTSIIT
+223 DLSQDQRQSLTSIMT

-337 RKGKGKGKGWK
+337 RKGKGKGKGRK

-394 NENWDEGYW
+394 NENWNEGYW

-425 GYFQGKGKKGKKGK
+425 GYFQGKGKKGKKG
-439 GKGKKGHGPS
+439 HGPS
-449 EQGKGQGD
+449 EQGKVQGD

-472 PSVQQAALP
+472 PTVQQAALP

-584 PTSSR
+584 STSSR

-613 SVHTTEFDIVEE
+613 SVRTTEFDIVEE

-655 TRLGIWKHQLKMA
+655 TRLGIWKHQLRMA

-675 DFQDIAWYMSAV
+675 DFQDIAWYMGAV

-700 HEHFE
+700 NEHFE

-794 GRTVFKIKAGAALPA
+794 GRTVFKIKAGAAIPA

-1038 DHCEIELKKKKY
+1038 DHCEIELKNKKY
-1050 VVLLVLDGATNLLW
+1050 VVLLLLDGATNLLW
-1064 ATAQNSLDKKETL
+1064 ATAQNSLENKETL

-1093 IVGDEAFFSDELL
+1093 IVGDEAFFSDEFL

-1207 PEEDVPTL
+1207 PEEDVSTL

-1266 DKGKWIRGK
+1266 EKGKWIRGK

-1393 GQAEAW
+1393 GQTEAW

-1445 CAEGSYFSLFLDQKR
+1445 CPEGSYFSLFLDQKR

-1478 FCNCEDEIRDMI
+1478 LCNCEDEIRDMI

-1534 GLIRATPEVS
+1534 GLMRATPEVS

-1751 GNDPIHPDDHGPPPE
+1751 GNDPIRPDDHGPPPE

-1917 VSSNDPTIPLP
+1917 AASSNDPTIPLP

-1972 VEHLNSHGS
+1972 VEHLKSNGS

-1993 FERDYFVNLGH
+1993 FEGDYFVNLGH

-2303 WTPVIDEELLKFLES
+2303 WTPVVDEELLKFLES

-2346 PYYTSKQYF
+2346 PYYTSKQYS

-2450 GTPDFLE
+2450 GTPEFLE
-2457 KFKKKKVKASFKIGH
+2457 KFKNKVKASFKIGH

-2555 SRCASAAASPTI
+2555 SRCASAAASPTV

-2575 LCKQIVNDPMELK
+2575 LCRQIVNDPMELK

-2691 NSVTTASTTHV
+2691 NLVTTASTTHV

-2747 QALIDAVRQGILKEV
+2747 QALIDAVKQGILKEV

-2796 YLGESFQWQLC
+2796 YLGESFQ
-2807 AVNLF
+2807 
-2812 ACWPFKSCVMNVSS
+2812 
-2826 LCMNAMLKE
+2826 
-2835 IFISFY
+2835 
-2841 EFVPAAQ
+2841 
-2848 LACTHS
+2848 

>member
-1 MRQRMQPH
+1 MVAELVKIMDLYEDEPNDDYESYAMRQRMQPH

-181 VPWTDDMI
+181 VPWNDDMI

-223 DLFQDQRQSLTSIIT
+223 DLSQDQRQSLTSIMT

-337 RKGKGKGKGWK
+337 RKGKGKGKG
-348 GKGKGKGG
+348 G

-394 NENWDEGYW
+394 NENWNEGYW

-472 PSVQQAALP
+472 STVQQAALP

-655 TRLGIWKHQLKMA
+655 TRLGIWKHQLRMA

-687 YFKTPEVTSFFSQ
+687 YFKAPEVTSFFSQ

-831 KPEHSSPEEKA
+831 KPENSSTEEKA

-912 VEYSPSSDDE
+912 VDYSPSSDDE

-1093 IVGDEAFFSDELL
+1093 IVGDEAFFSDEFL

-1149 DERFNGVTIR
+1149 DERLNGVTIR

-1183 ATGRRPPDLFDVE
+1183 ATGRRPPDLFDIE

-1207 PEEDVPTL
+1207 PEEDVSTL
-1215 ALQRL
+1215 ALRRL

-1266 DKGKWIRGK
+1266 EKGKWIRGK

-1424 FRFCFD
+1424 LRFCFD

-1445 CAEGSYFSLFLDQKR
+1445 CPEGSYFSLFLDQKR

-1534 GLIRATPEVS
+1534 GLIKATPEVS

-1689 GSHHRIFF
+1689 GSYHRIFF

-1771 PPDGAND
+1771 PPDGVND

-1838 VMQPV
+1838 VMQPL

-1855 EPERIEIKQRH
+1855 EPEKIEIKQRQ

-1880 RVMTKKQKVQLP
+1880 RVMKKKQKVQLP

-1917 VSSNDPTIPLP
+1917 AASSNDPTIPLP

-1951 SQDTIP
+1951 RQDTIP

-1972 VEHLNSHGS
+1972 VEHLHSNGS

-1993 FERDYFVNLGH
+1993 FEGDYFVNLGH
-2004 NSAAPDFKSY
+2004 NSVAPDFKSY

-2234 SSGTKTP
+2234 SSGTKNP

-2303 WTPVIDEELLKFLES
+2303 WTPVVDEELLKFLES

-2450 GTPDFLE
+2450 GTPEFLE
-2457 KFKKKKVKASFKIGH
+2457 KFKNKVKASFKIGH

-2555 SRCASAAASPTI
+2555 SRCASAAASPTV

-2691 NSVTTASTTHV
+2691 NLVTTASTTHV

-2747 QALIDAVRQGILKEV
+2747 QALIDAVKQGILKEV

-2796 YLGESFQWQLC
+2796 YLGESFQ
-2807 AVNLF
+2807 
-2812 ACWPFKSCVMNVSS
+2812 
-2826 LCMNAMLKE
+2826 
-2835 IFISFY
+2835 
-2841 EFVPAAQ
+2841 
-2848 LACTHS
+2848 

>member
-1 MRQRMQPH
+1 MPLFSGSGAVKIMDLYEDEPNDDYESYAMRQRMQPH

-181 VPWTDDMI
+181 VPWNDDMI

-223 DLFQDQRQSLTSIIT
+223 DLSQDQRQSLTSIMT

-337 RKGKGKGKGWK
+337 RKGKGKGKGR
-348 GKGKGKGG
+348 KGKGKGG

-386 NEEWQGYE
+386 NEEWQGYK
-394 NENWDEGYW
+394 NENWNEGYW

-481 SSASASGFFVTH
+481 SSTSASGFFVTH

-655 TRLGIWKHQLKMA
+655 TRLGIWKYQLRMA

-1064 ATAQNSLDKKETL
+1064 ATAQNSLENKETL

-1093 IVGDEAFFSDELL
+1093 IVGDEAFFSDEFL

-1136 KKQWTIMAMSLEG
+1136 KKQWIIMAMSLEG
-1149 DERFNGVTIR
+1149 DERFNSVTIR

-1207 PEEDVPTL
+1207 PEEDVSTL

-1266 DKGKWIRGK
+1266 EKGKWIRGK

-1445 CAEGSYFSLFLDQKR
+1445 CPEGSYFSLFLDQKR

-1630 VRESTNEKIVALIPG
+1630 VKESTNERIVALIPG

-1771 PPDGAND
+1771 PPDGANG

-1892 GHQNPIEV
+1892 GHHNPIEV
-1900 PTVKPPNDD
+1900 PTVKQPNDD

-1917 VSSNDPTIPLP
+1917 AASSNDPTIPLP

-1972 VEHLNSHGS
+1972 VEHLNSNGS

-1993 FERDYFVNLGH
+1993 FEGDYFVNLGH
-2004 NSAAPDFKSY
+2004 NSTAPDFKSY

-2156 GETYDLERRV
+2156 GEIYDLERRV

-2283 EGKSLYQQQR
+2283 EGQSLYQQQR

-2303 WTPVIDEELLKFLES
+2303 RTPVVDEELLKFLES

-2457 KFKKKKVKASFKIGH
+2457 KFKSKVKASFKIGH

-2691 NSVTTASTTHV
+2691 NLVTTASTTHV

-2796 YLGESFQWQLC
+2796 YLGESFQ
-2807 AVNLF
+2807 
-2812 ACWPFKSCVMNVSS
+2812 
-2826 LCMNAMLKE
+2826 
-2835 IFISFY
+2835 
-2841 EFVPAAQ
+2841 
-2848 LACTHS
+2848 

>member
-1 MRQRMQPH
+1 MPLFSGSGAVKIMDLYEDEPNDDYESYAMRQRMQPH

-223 DLFQDQRQSLTSIIT
+223 DLSQDQRQSLTSIMT

-308 FLDALEDVFWI
+308 FLDSLEDVFWI

-337 RKGKGKGKGWK
+337 RKGKGKGKGR
-348 GKGKGKGG
+348 KGKGG

-394 NENWDEGYW
+394 NENWNEGYW

-472 PSVQQAALP
+472 STVQQAALP

-655 TRLGIWKHQLKMA
+655 TRLGIWKYQLRMA

-700 HEHFE
+700 NEHFE

-726 HRRELIRHHK
+726 HGRELIRHHK

-912 VEYSPSSDDE
+912 VDYSPSSDDE

-1093 IVGDEAFFSDELL
+1093 IVGDEAFFSDEFL

-1136 KKQWTIMAMSLEG
+1136 KKQWIIMAMSLEG

-1207 PEEDVPTL
+1207 HEEDVSTL

-1253 EVFYWHQDSSKFK
+1253 GVFYWHQDSSKFK
-1266 DKGKWIRGK
+1266 EKGKWIRGK

-1312 PNLDETKEEIK
+1312 PNLDETKEEFK

-1445 CAEGSYFSLFLDQKR
+1445 CPEGSYFSLFLDQKR

-1527 LPARFLA
+1527 LPTRFLA

-1574 HHDRY
+1574 HHDRD

-1679 EDSVILLWNP
+1679 EDSVILIWNP

-1804 PPQPPPSMPPSTPEV
+1804 PPNPPPSMPPSTPEV

-1855 EPERIEIKQRH
+1855 EPERIEIKQRQ

-1900 PTVKPPNDD
+1900 PTVNPPNDD

-1917 VSSNDPTIPLP
+1917 AASSNDPTIPLP

-1972 VEHLNSHGS
+1972 VEHLNSNGS

-1993 FERDYFVNLGH
+1993 FEGDYFVNLGH

-2193 DAPRRWWNRLDK
+2193 GAPRRWWNRLDK

-2303 WTPVIDEELLKFLES
+2303 WTPVVDEELLKFLES

-2450 GTPDFLE
+2450 GTPEFLE
-2457 KFKKKKVKASFKIGH
+2457 KFKNKVKASFKIGH

-2483 RVKWQLDEKT
+2483 RVKWQLNEKT

-2555 SRCASAAASPTI
+2555 SRCASAAASPTV

-2676 ITGHSCELHMRTDAN
+2676 LTGHSCELHMRTDAN
-2691 NSVTTASTTHV
+2691 NLVTTASTTHV

-2773 HKAYLRSWLPTVCHH
+2773 HKAYFRSWLPTVCHH

-2796 YLGESFQWQLC
+2796 YLGESFQ
-2807 AVNLF
+2807 
-2812 ACWPFKSCVMNVSS
+2812 
-2826 LCMNAMLKE
+2826 
-2835 IFISFY
+2835 
-2841 EFVPAAQ
+2841 
-2848 LACTHS
+2848 